1 MSKQNDYFLN
11 QLYNPE
17 FSPGDFQ
24 TIGLNSGNTSI
35 ENKDEYKKLELVQN
49 NPLLQT
55 DGKFDENKF
64 NKLYEQALLG
74 FNLMS
79 NSASNERL
87 ATSYSAFRDDIFA
100 KSAKRTN
107 QSETFITKMPNP
119 NRQQIGFVSNNI
131 MENPKQSVREIAQNQ
146 LVWDGET
153 NQWIN
158 APNDGLL
165 NRLSNFINPKVL
177 AQYDEDE
184 DINGK
189 KASEIGF
196 DKEHIAHKKGEKK
209 INPLT
214 GTYYY
219 ETLNGRD
226 IYGRDV
232 LSGWDTLTKD
242 GSWINQYDFFD
253 SDDLEKSPT
262 GSLMK
267 SVVKVAPAL
276 IPTIAPWYIGAR
288 VLISSADLFAKVGKM
303 IPGIGNNSPKL
314 SYLEGL
320 NAAMTQST
328 SDWSKGS
335 QEMGMQAHAWS
346 LENLLNLSADVFTQL
361 AEQRWMFTHL
371 PSLLKGNKLGFS
383 KEAQEKFKK
392 DYADKLIQ
400 KYKGLNESETLN
412 PFERAI
418 DLKTGS
424 MLEAQMALE
433 SKLDSAN
440 KLGEHVSKLYMT
452 GITVADS
459 YEEAKNSGLSDTE
472 AALFTLVYAAG
483 EYGILNTNLGEHIL
497 PELRAE
503 KHKYRNIE
511 RVLREGQRNTS
522 EEVKKNPRKWY
533 QKIAE
538 FAKEAVYGDFNDA
551 KIARAYATNST
562 AKALATSVMS
572 NALGEGLEEVSE
584 ELWFDI
590 AKGLQNAAVNL
601 GITQTGT
608 KLETF
613 DGWNLEQTL
622 NRYAL
627 NFVGGLAGGAIAVGL
642 PGFQE
647 GIKNMLGTNM
657 DQKQA
662 YQELI
667 ALIRNGKKD
676 DFLRTIDK
684 LETADSNLS
693 ATSYEIIDGEKV
705 AKQGTPNDNQD
716 KANKTVLKGMVNL
729 IDNLLTINGVK
740 MDDKSILSKLT
751 DAPALAR
758 FQTLV
763 GGEEVGSA
771 TLANYLQ
778 RFNSLSTKIADIALK
793 IDAIKHPKSDQKGE
807 QQAEL
812 QQNVG
817 NLSSLEAEMKSL
829 IEERDAYLNG
839 DMAKIVI
846 PKVIFE
852 MSPLLSAPFIQ
863 TNFKDYAEKLEGK
876 VLADI
881 PESRLNELKTSWENY
896 KNSNFKDDIEFAFQN
911 FMLITEKFSEGLK
924 AFNLSYLKNPSDY
937 QQNLSNLFSQ
947 TQNIIMSP
955 DNESEDV
962 QKSTQSFEQTEGIA
976 KMTTLQKN
984 MQALHSLMENAGLD
998 VSDISIMMNVGE
1010 AVSLEEL
1017 LPGDIMNIKRIAD
1030 SIGEDFDENSFT
1042 ENDIRKVKEK
1052 LLKKKIYET
1061 LVENSDKVK
1070 EVLNKI
1076 KYFNQSTRQ
1085 YLKDSFLKL
1094 VSEYDKDGDY
1104 FNDPDLYDET
1114 DPDYQQELTKRAELY
1129 KEYTAIIDSKPTTP
1143 IEQLADQFQLALGD
1157 NNHVKISDL
1166 ITTLQNQMSLKAN
1179 LGVIEEFGYGVDIQE
1194 QLKNASLIID
1204 ILASNILG
1212 ARSDGGKLGAIFG
1225 FNSTVNQ
1232 LNPNMKLAEIEK
1244 DSANTL
1250 MQDLAKLKTQLEYF
1264 KTIFDV
1270 NSGQKLGEQKKIH
1283 NRVNYSFIKKMKAI
1297 VQALPPD
1304 DWNEKDESGI
1314 GVLDKLLA
1322 ALNKASTFES
1332 IDSSTEDTR
1341 FNLDSEKSKKLEKE
1355 SIEIQDALYD
1365 FFQTNLSKIEKG
1377 KLDLSMLKIL
1387 PSTDTFSNDYE
1398 GTLIDSNIEQFDDR
1412 SAIMLMATAAAV
1424 KASDFY
1430 AEYKNSLI
1438 DGIAPIPGQELA
1450 TRMAYSFL
1458 LNKPIFQLF
1467 GKAYNDKLLK
1477 ELEGVNSGK
1486 QWAMYGK
1493 NVSPNGKLDNS
1504 YALQFLNTFLVE
1516 GIPGAGKTQG
1526 FQRVLYNML
1535 NQYHPELLGEV
1546 WFIHTD
1552 EDKAKAW
1559 AKKLGADPN
1568 KSKFFSKKTYL
1579 ETIYPGYT
1587 PAKTNENGVIITSKD
1602 ELQEDGE
1609 TGIWHFKNV
1618 ELSKSVK
1625 APSLI
1630 LMDESTRFSQQEMLV
1645 SEAFQQEHDIS
1656 AIATGDYDQI
1666 GAVGQFEISENV
1678 KNFLNT
1684 SADNF
1689 FHSPKLGS
1697 SMRTENTIKDQ
1708 NIAITR
1714 KNKLTTVQKLA
1725 SNQLTE
1731 PLIKLSYYQDN
1742 SGLYGERII
1751 GKDSADLDE
1760 AITLM
1765 FATLKG
1771 EKDSDGNW
1779 KGEKITVIYQ
1789 DKDSDIYKKLQK
1801 IATENEN
1808 YRGKINFVESS
1819 AAQGDEGQYYIVDL
1833 KPVDVGLETTANM
1846 GNHANFVNTFYT
1858 AISRS
1863 SQGTLIIENPNIKQ
1877 IAETNRVR
1885 ELVKSPLSEEA
1896 KEKFSKNRI
1905 DVLSEII
1912 TSEPGKTPK
1921 AKRRVSTNPIRTT
1934 ETEGTG
1940 EEGTSTSEEEATE
1953 LNKKTVT
1960 IKNDNPKEYNMLL
1973 HSMPVNETGF
1983 IEDEDGNFIP
1993 SVGYEDEYDGDK
2005 IKSRGRIDG
2014 LNGLTKL
2021 VSMTN
2026 SKGEPLSDFAKNW
2039 AIKNGKIVNK
2049 QDALETLNELAQIGL
2064 YTKSMSEVKRQ
2075 VKDTLGLNLD
2085 DSEFGV
2091 DFLFMIRDNKTDE
2104 THVDAKKSG
2113 GFLRFLVSPVET
2125 IIGIFRGE
2133 HTPDNANKVNNNNKE
2148 FALNVYRVIDG
2159 KRVNILTKSLCIFTN
2174 PLTMLNTEGFEDLKK
2189 EYNKI
2194 KDNPN
2199 APEKFLNL
2207 LLTDS
2212 ELRKLPNAEKLI
2224 KHLQIYT
2231 YKSKNGD
2238 VVVYLDKTLQELA
2251 DSTTGPTITVND
2263 QKGAQYFYTPEWIYG
2278 GEYTNLEDIDQT
2290 AHHLTK
2296 DIYYSKNDV
2305 VVNGKV
2311 IVKKGHGFVLCSD
2324 FYRNMSDQDLFQLF
2338 VDNELKDN
2346 PDGKISVIY
2355 VSSPKISILD
2365 YFKNFALKY
2374 KGHNKND
2381 GDPDIDSNIGNQLS
2395 EFRIAEFITKNNSV
2409 YDQYLKGLINSN
2421 PTNKTLTLV
2430 KWDIFKSVIQQIS
2443 TDFESLSGEEK
2454 VRLLEKDIKDT
2465 PYLKLIKY
2473 DGTDTATKKI
2483 IDNLRDNIY
2492 GDGKHNLKSFIANTL
2507 LNFVLKQKNGF
2518 IDAKLHWNSD
2528 GTLEITDDINNNI
2541 NKVIESLD
2549 DKFKEG
2555 IFTQIKK
2562 SEGSEEALELGDHTF
2577 IKANADNYENQY
2589 GKFRINGKIDST
2601 MLVMDVSSVM
2611 DNILDTINN
2620 STKKAMQRDW
2630 YRLDNRKHVEDT
2642 EEPTKVEDIVSKEF
2656 LDQFTNRSELVTLIL
2671 NNIKK
2676 FENLNE
2682 GDIIE
2687 DTDIGELSPV
2697 INDLGYMIL
2706 GEYNFKINEP
2716 QYTLVKIPAGYSTNL
2731 IEDSYIVVHDSS
2743 GKYYKL
2749 ESNGTVS
2756 EINDESWFESDLFDE
2771 DDINE
2776 IKENASKDLSILT
2789 DPEDI
2794 LLAKIWQ
2801 QVKSKSEGEGSA
2813 QTIDDILNM
2822 VEEESLQEIFTDPD
2836 LQMFAEIGGE
2846 NVPIDKE
2853 TFKADIQDYIQNKK
2867 KEKLADT
2874 FLEEFKYQN
2883 INEELLDTLMTA
2895 INEAADNY
2903 TGC

>member
-35 ENKDEYKKLELVQN
+35 ENKDEYKKLDIVQN

-55 DGKFDENKF
+55 EGKFDENKF
-64 NKLYEQALLG
+64 NRLYDQALVG
-74 FNLMS
+74 YNLMS
-79 NSASNERL
+79 NSASNEKL

-131 MENPKQSVREIAQNQ
+131 MENPSQSVREIAQNQ

-153 NQWIN
+153 NQWVD
-158 APNDGLL
+158 APNDTWFD
-165 NRLSNFINPKVL
+165 NFINPKVL
-177 AQYDEDE
+177 AQYDEDV

-189 KASEIGF
+189 SASEFGF

-209 INPLT
+209 INSLT

-242 GSWINQYDFFD
+242 GSWVNQYDFFD

-288 VLISSADLFAKVGKM
+288 VLLNSADLFAKVGKM
-303 IPGIGNNSPKL
+303 IPGIGSESPIL

-320 NAAMTQST
+320 NAASTQST
-328 SDWSKGS
+328 SDWSRGS

-346 LENLLNLSADVFTQL
+346 MENLLNLSADVFTQL

-371 PSLLKGNKLGFS
+371 PSLLRGNKLGFS

-392 DYADKLIQ
+392 ETADKLLNQ
-400 KYKGLNESETLN
+400 YKGLSNSELVN
-412 PFERAI
+412 PIEKAI
-418 DLKTGS
+418 DLKTSS
-424 MLEAQMALE
+424 MLEAQALLE

-440 KLGEHVSKLYMT
+440 KFGEHISKLYMT

-459 YEEAKNSGLSDTE
+459 YEEAKDSGLSDTE
-472 AALFTLVYAAG
+472 AAIFTLAYAAG
-483 EYGILNTNLGEHIL
+483 EYGILSTNLGEHIL

-511 RVLREGQRNTS
+511 RVLREGQKNTS
-522 EEVKKNPRKWY
+522 EEVKKDPRKWY
-533 QKIAE
+533 QKLMG
-538 FAKEAVYGDFNDA
+538 FAKEAVVGDFNDA
-551 KIARAYATNST
+551 KVAAAYASNST
-562 AKALATSVMS
+562 AKALATSVAS

-590 AKGLQNAAVNL
+590 AKGLQNAATEL
-601 GITQTGT
+601 GLTQTGT

-642 PGFQE
+642 PGFQQ
-647 GIKNMLGTNM
+647 GIKDMLGTNM
-657 DQKQA
+657 DQKKA

-667 ALIRNGKKD
+667 ALVRNGKKD

-693 ATSYEIIDGEKV
+693 ATGYEIIDGEKV

-751 DAPALAR
+751 EAPALVR
-758 FQTLV
+758 FQSLV
-763 GGEEVGSA
+763 GGDEVGSA

-793 IDAIKHPKSDQKGE
+793 IDAIEHPKSDQKGE

-812 QQNVG
+812 QQNAG
-817 NLSSLEAEMKSL
+817 NLSSLKAEMKSL

-846 PKVIFE
+846 PKIIFE
-852 MSPLLSAPFIQ
+852 TSPLLSAPFIQ

-876 VLADI
+876 VLANI
-881 PESRLNELKTSWENY
+881 PESRLEELRKSWENY

-924 AFNLSYLKNPSDY
+924 AFNLSYLKNPNDY
-937 QQNLSNLFSQ
+937 QQNLGNLFSQ

-955 DNESEDV
+955 DNEAEDI
-962 QKSTQSFEQTEGIA
+962 QKSTQSFEQTNGIA

-984 MQALHSLMENAGLD
+984 MQALHSLMKTAGLD
-998 VSDISIMMNVGE
+998 VSDISIMMNTEGVE
-1010 AVSLEEL
+1010 SLEDL
-1017 LPGDIMNIKRIAD
+1017 LPGDKMNIKRIAD
-1030 SIGEDFDENSFT
+1030 SIGEYFDENSFT
-1042 ENDIRKVKEK
+1042 EKDINRIKEK
-1052 LLKKKIYET
+1052 VLKKKIYET

-1070 EVLNKI
+1070 EVLDKI
-1076 KYFNQSTRQ
+1076 GYFNQSTRQ
-1085 YLKDSFLKL
+1085 YLKNTFLKL
-1094 VSEYDKDGDY
+1094 VYEYDKDGDY

-1114 DPDYQQELTKRAELY
+1114 DPEYQEELKKRELLY
-1129 KEYTAIIDSKPTTP
+1129 KEYSAIIDSKPTTP

-1157 NNHVKISDL
+1157 NNHIKISDL

-1179 LGVIEEFGYGVDIQE
+1179 LGVIEEFGYGIDIQE
-1194 QLKNASLIID
+1194 QIKNALQVLD

-1232 LNPNMKLAEIEK
+1232 LNPDMKLAEIEK

-1250 MQDLAKLKTQLEYF
+1250 MQDLAKLRTQLEYF
-1264 KTIFDV
+1264 KVIFDV
-1270 NSGQKLGEQKKIH
+1270 NSGQKLEEQKKIH

-1304 DWNEKDESGI
+1304 DWNKKDESGI

-1322 ALNKASTFES
+1322 ALNKATTFAS
-1332 IDSSTEDTR
+1332 IDSNTEDTR
-1341 FNLDSEKSKKLEKE
+1341 FNLDSEKAKKLEKE
-1355 SIEIQDALYD
+1355 SVEIQDALYN
-1365 FFQTNLSKIEKG
+1365 FFQANMAKLQEG
-1377 KLDLSMLKIL
+1377 KLDLSMLKII
-1387 PSTDTFSNDYE
+1387 PSTDTFSKDYD

-1430 AEYKNSLI
+1430 AEYKNSLVN
-1438 DGIAPIPGQELA
+1438 GIAPIPGQELA

-1458 LNKPIFQLF
+1458 LNKPVFQLF
-1467 GKAYNDKLLK
+1467 GKAYNDKLLE
-1477 ELEGVNSGK
+1477 ELEGVDSGK
-1486 QWAMYGK
+1486 QWTMYGK
-1493 NVSPNGKLDNS
+1493 NISPNGKLDNS

-1535 NQYHPELLGEV
+1535 NQYHPELLEEV

-1559 AKKLGADPN
+1559 AEKLGADPN

-1587 PAKTNENGVIITSKD
+1587 PAKTNENGVIITNKD

-1630 LMDESTRFSQQEMLV
+1630 LMDESTRFSQQEMLI

-1666 GAVGQFEISENV
+1666 GAVGQFEVSENV

-1684 SADNF
+1684 NADNF

-1708 NIAITR
+1708 NIAIAR
-1714 KNKLTTVQKLA
+1714 KNKLATIQKLA
-1725 SNQLTE
+1725 SNQLNE
-1731 PLIKLSYYQDN
+1731 PLIKLSYYQDS

-1751 GKDSADLDE
+1751 GKDSTDLDE

-1771 EKDSDGNW
+1771 EKDADGNW

-1789 DKDSDIYKKLQK
+1789 DKNSDIYKKLQK
-1801 IATENEN
+1801 ISAENEN
-1808 YRGKINFVESS
+1808 YKGKINFVESS

-1833 KPVDVGLETTANM
+1833 KPVDVGLENQANM

-1877 IAETNRVR
+1877 IAETNRVK

-1896 KEKFSKNRI
+1896 KAKFSKNRI

-1921 AKRRVSTNPIRTT
+1921 VVRKTTNNSEEPNN
-1934 ETEGTG
+1934 EVETG

-1953 LNKKTVT
+1953 LNKKVVT
-1960 IKNDNPKEYNMLL
+1960 IKNDDPDEYNMLL

-1983 IEDEDGNFIP
+1983 TENNNGKLVP
-1993 SVGYEDEYDGDK
+1993 SVGYDE
-2005 IKSRGRIDG
+2005 RIDG

-2021 VSMTN
+2021 SQMKN
-2026 SKGEPLSDFAKNW
+2026 SEGKPLSRFANRW
-2039 AIKNGKIVNK
+2039 
-2049 QDALETLNELAQIGL
+2049 TLNSDGTLSDQEASLNTLNDLAQIGL
-2064 YTKSMSEVKRQ
+2064 YTRDIKVVKTL
-2075 VKDTLGLNLD
+2075 VKETLGLNLD

-2091 DFLFMIRDNKTDE
+2091 DFLFMIRDNNADE
-2104 THVDAKKSG
+2104 THVNAKKSR
-2113 GFLRFLVSPVET
+2113 GFLRFIMSPMET
-2125 IIGIFRGE
+2125 IMGVFRGE
-2133 HTPDNANKVNNNNKE
+2133 HTPDNVNKINNNNKE
-2148 FALNVYRVIDG
+2148 FALNIYRVING
-2159 KRVNILTKSLCIFTN
+2159 KRVNILTKPLCIFTN

-2194 KDNPN
+2194 RYKSD
-2199 APEKFLNL
+2199 APREFLNM
-2207 LLTDS
+2207 LLTDPN
-2212 ELRKLPNAEKLI
+2212 LRKLPNAEKLI

-2231 YKSKNGD
+2231 YRSTNGD

-2251 DSTTGPTITVND
+2251 TSTTGPTITVSN
-2263 QKGAQYFYTPEWIYG
+2263 QKGAQYFHTPEWTYG
-2278 GEYTNLEDIDQT
+2278 GEYTDLQDIDQSV
-2290 AHHLTK
+2290 HHLTQN
-2296 DIYYSKNDV
+2296 IYYSKQDV
-2305 VVNGKV
+2305 IVNGKT
-2311 IVKKGHGFVLCSD
+2311 IIKKGHGFVLCSD
-2324 FYRNMSDQDLFQLF
+2324 YYNNGESDEELFQLF
-2338 VDNELKDN
+2338 VDHELNDN
-2346 PDGKISVIY
+2346 PDGKISAIY

-2374 KGHNKND
+2374 KGYNKND

-2430 KWDIFKSVIQQIS
+2430 KWDIFKSIIQQIS
-2443 TDFESLSGEEK
+2443 SDFESLNGEEK

-2528 GTLEITDDINNNI
+2528 GSLEVTDDINNNI

-2562 SEGSEEALELGDHTF
+2562 PKGSTEEALELNDYTF
-2577 IKANADNYENQY
+2577 IKADSNNYENQY

-2601 MLVMDVSSVM
+2601 MLVMNVSSVI
-2611 DNILDTINN
+2611 DTILDTISNP
-2620 STKKAMQRDW
+2620 TKKAMQQDW

-2642 EEPTKVEDIVSKEF
+2642 EESTKVEDIVSKEL
-2656 LDQFTNRSELVTLIL
+2656 LDQFINRSELATLIL

-2676 FENLNE
+2676 FENLNN
-2682 GDIIE
+2682 GNILK
-2687 DTDIGELSPV
+2687 DTDLAVLIIPLNE
-2697 INDLGYMIL
+2697 LGYSIV
-2706 GEYNFKINEP
+2706 GD
-2716 QYTLVKIPAGYSTNL
+2716 YTMQPNTLILVKIPNGYTQST
-2731 IEDSYIVVHDSS
+2731 EDNYIFNDYNVVQDST
-2743 GKYYKL
+2743 GKYYNLNKDG
-2749 ESNGTVS
+2749 SIS
-2756 EINDESWFESDLFDE
+2756 EITEDFFNDFDK
-2771 DDINE
+2771 DYIMNF
-2776 IKENASKDLSILT
+2776 IKNAPEDLSTIT
-2789 DPEDI
+2789 DPED
-2794 LLAKIWQ
+2794 LLLTKIWR
-2801 QVKSKSEGEGSA
+2801 QVQSKSKGEGSA
-2813 QTIDDILNM
+2813 QTVDDILNM
-2822 VEEESLQEIFTDPD
+2822 VDDESLQELFTDPD
-2836 LQMFAEIGGE
+2836 LQMTTEFG
-2846 NVPIDKE
+2846 PISKE
-2853 TFKADIQDYIQNKK
+2853 DFKADIQDYIQNKK

-2874 FLEEFKYQN
+2874 FLEEVKYQN
-2883 INEELLDTLMTA
+2883 VNEELLDTLITA
-2895 INEAADNY
+2895 INQAANNY

>member
-35 ENKDEYKKLELVQN
+35 ENKDEYKKLDIVQN

-55 DGKFDENKF
+55 EGKFDENKF
-64 NKLYEQALLG
+64 DRLYNQALLG
-74 FNLMS
+74 YNLMS
-79 NSASNERL
+79 NSASNEKL
-87 ATSYSAFRDDIFA
+87 ATSYSAFRDDVFA

-107 QSETFITKMPNP
+107 QSETFITKMSNP

-131 MENPKQSVREIAQNQ
+131 MENPSQSIREIAQNQ

-153 NQWIN
+153 NSWID
-158 APNDGLL
+158 APNDTWFD
-165 NRLSNFINPKVL
+165 NFINPKVL
-177 AQYDEDE
+177 AQYDEDV

-189 KASEIGF
+189 SASEFGF

-253 SDDLEKSPT
+253 SDDLQKSVK

-288 VLISSADLFAKVGKM
+288 VILSSADLFAKVGKM
-303 IPGIGNNSPKL
+303 IPGIGSESPIL

-320 NAAMTQST
+320 NAAATQST
-328 SDWSKGS
+328 SDWSRGS

-392 DYADKLIQ
+392 DTADKLLNQ
-400 KYKGLNESETLN
+400 YKGLSDTELVN
-412 PFERAI
+412 PIERAI
-418 DLKTGS
+418 DLKTSS
-424 MLEAQMALE
+424 MLEAQGILE

-440 KLGEHVSKLYMT
+440 KFGERISKLYMT

-459 YEEAKNSGLSDTE
+459 YEEAKDSGLSDAE
-472 AALFTLVYAAG
+472 AAIFTLAYAAG

-511 RVLREGQRNTS
+511 RVLREGQKNTS
-522 EEVKKNPRKWY
+522 EEVKKDPRKWY
-533 QKIAE
+533 QRLMG
-538 FAKEAVYGDFNDA
+538 FAKEAVVGDFNDA
-551 KIARAYATNST
+551 KIAAAYASNST
-562 AKALATSVMS
+562 TKALATSVAS

-590 AKGLQNAAVNL
+590 AKGLQNAAAEL
-601 GITQTGT
+601 GLTQTGT

-642 PGFQE
+642 PGFQQ
-647 GIKNMLGTNM
+647 GVKNMLGTNM

-667 ALIRNGKKD
+667 ALVRNGKKD
-676 DFLRTIDK
+676 DFLKTINK

-693 ATSYEIIDGEKV
+693 ATEYETIDGEKV
-705 AKQGTPNDNQD
+705 PKPGTPDNNQD
-716 KANKTVLKGMVNL
+716 KANKTVLKGMVDL

-740 MDDKSILSKLT
+740 MDDKSVLSKLT
-751 DAPALAR
+751 QAPALVR
-758 FQTLV
+758 FQSLV
-763 GGEEVGSA
+763 GGDEVGSA

-793 IDAIKHPKSDQKGE
+793 IDAIEHPKSDQKGE

-812 QQNVG
+812 QQNTG
-817 NLSSLEAEMKSL
+817 NLSSLKAEMKSL

-846 PKVIFE
+846 PKIIFE
-852 MSPLLSAPFIQ
+852 TSPLLSAPFIQ

-876 VLADI
+876 VLANI
-881 PESRLNELKTSWENY
+881 PESRLEELKKSWENY

-924 AFNLSYLKNPSDY
+924 AFNLSYLKNPNDY
-937 QQNLSNLFSQ
+937 QQNLGNLFSQ
-947 TQNIIMSP
+947 TQNIITSP
-955 DNESEDV
+955 DNEAEDI
-962 QKSTQSFEQTEGIA
+962 QKSTQSFEQTAGIA

-984 MQALHSLMENAGLD
+984 MQALHSLMKIAGLD
-998 VSDISIMMNVGE
+998 VSDISIMMNTEGVE
-1010 AVSLEEL
+1010 SLEEL
-1017 LPGDIMNIKRIAD
+1017 LPGDKMNIKIIAD
-1030 SIGEDFDENSFT
+1030 SIGEYFDENSFT
-1042 ENDIRKVKEK
+1042 EKDINRIKEK

-1076 KYFNQSTRQ
+1076 GYFNQSTRQ
-1085 YLKDSFLKL
+1085 YLKDTFLKL
-1094 VSEYDKDGDY
+1094 VYEYDKDGDY

-1114 DPDYQQELTKRAELY
+1114 DPEYQEKLKKRESLY
-1129 KEYTAIIDSKPTTP
+1129 KEYSAIIDSKPTTP

-1157 NNHVKISDL
+1157 NNHIKISDL

-1179 LGVIEEFGYGVDIQE
+1179 LGVIEEFGYGTDIQE
-1194 QLKNASLIID
+1194 QIKNALQVLD

-1232 LNPNMKLAEIEK
+1232 LNPDMKLAEIEK

-1250 MQDLAKLKTQLEYF
+1250 MQDLAKLRTQLEYF

-1270 NSGQKLGEQKKIH
+1270 NSGQKLEEQKKIH
-1283 NRVNYSFIKKMKAI
+1283 NRVNYSFVKKMKAI

-1304 DWNEKDESGI
+1304 DWNEKDESGL

-1322 ALNKASTFES
+1322 VLNKATIFES

-1341 FNLDSEKSKKLEKE
+1341 FNLDSEKTKKLEKE

-1365 FFQTNLSKIEKG
+1365 FFQANLSKIEEG
-1377 KLDLSMLKIL
+1377 KLDLSMLKII
-1387 PSTDTFSNDYE
+1387 PSTAAFSKDYD

-1430 AEYKNSLI
+1430 AEYKNSLVN
-1438 DGIAPIPGQELA
+1438 GIAPIPGQELA

-1467 GKAYNDKLLK
+1467 GKAYNDKLLE
-1477 ELEGVNSGK
+1477 ELEGVDSSK
-1486 QWAMYGK
+1486 QWTMYGK
-1493 NVSPNGKLDNS
+1493 NISPNGKLDNS

-1535 NQYHPELLGEV
+1535 QQYHPELLEEV

-1559 AKKLGADPN
+1559 AEKLGADPN

-1579 ETIYPGYT
+1579 ETIDPGYT

-1645 SEAFQQEHDIS
+1645 SEAFQQEHDVS

-1684 SADNF
+1684 NADNF

-1708 NIAITR
+1708 NIAVAR
-1714 KNKLTTVQKLA
+1714 KNKLTTIQKLA
-1725 SNQLTE
+1725 SNQLTD

-1751 GKDSADLDE
+1751 GKDSTDLDE

-1771 EKDSDGNW
+1771 EKDADGNW

-1789 DKDSDIYKKLQK
+1789 DKNSDIYKKLQK
-1801 IATENEN
+1801 ISAENEN
-1808 YRGKINFVESS
+1808 YKGKINFVESS

-1833 KPVDVGLETTANM
+1833 KPVDVGLENQANM

-1877 IAETNRVR
+1877 IAETNRVK

-1896 KEKFSKNRI
+1896 KARFSKNRI
-1905 DVLSEII
+1905 DVLSEIV

-1921 AKRRVSTNPIRTT
+1921 VVRKTTNNSEEPNTKG
-1934 ETEGTG
+1934 ETG

-1953 LNKKTVT
+1953 LNKKVVN
-1960 IKNDNPKEYNMLL
+1960 IKNDDPDEYNMLL

-1983 IEDEDGNFIP
+1983 IENDDDKLVPSIGYDE
-1993 SVGYEDEYDGDK
+1993 
-2005 IKSRGRIDG
+2005 RIDG

-2021 VSMTN
+2021 SQMKN
-2026 SKGEPLSDFAKNW
+2026 SEGKSLSRFASRWTLNSDGTLSDQEA
-2039 AIKNGKIVNK
+2039 
-2049 QDALETLNELAQIGL
+2049 ALNTLNDLAQIGL
-2064 YTKSMSEVKRQ
+2064 YTRDIKEVKKL
-2075 VKDTLGLNLD
+2075 VKETLGLNLD

-2091 DFLFMIRDNKTDE
+2091 DFLFMIRDNNSDK
-2104 THVDAKKSG
+2104 THVNAKKSR
-2113 GFLRFLVSPVET
+2113 GFLRFIMSPVES
-2125 IIGIFRGE
+2125 IMGVFRGE
-2133 HTPDNANKVNNNNKE
+2133 HTPENVNKINNNNKE
-2148 FALNVYRVIDG
+2148 FALNIYRVVDG
-2159 KRVNILTKSLCIFTN
+2159 KRVNILTKPLCIFTN

-2194 KDNPN
+2194 KNKPD
-2199 APEKFLNL
+2199 APREFLNM
-2207 LLTDS
+2207 LLTDPN
-2212 ELRKLPNAEKLI
+2212 LRKLPNAEKLI

-2231 YKSKNGD
+2231 YRSTNGD

-2251 DSTTGPTITVND
+2251 TSTTGPTITVSN
-2263 QKGAQYFYTPEWIYG
+2263 QKGAQYFHTPEWTYG
-2278 GEYTNLEDIDQT
+2278 GEYTDLQDIDQSV
-2290 AHHLTK
+2290 HHLTQN
-2296 DIYYSKNDV
+2296 IYYSKQDV
-2305 VVNGKV
+2305 IVNGKTL
-2311 IVKKGHGFVLCSD
+2311 IKKGHGFVLCSD
-2324 FYRNMSDQDLFQLF
+2324 YYNNGESDEELFQLF
-2338 VDNELKDN
+2338 VDHELNDN

-2395 EFRIAEFITKNNSV
+2395 EFRIAEFITKNDSI
-2409 YDQYLKGLINSN
+2409 YDQYLKRLINSN

-2430 KWDIFKSVIQQIS
+2430 KWDIFKSVIKQIS
-2443 TDFESLSGEEK
+2443 SDFESLSGEEK

-2483 IDNLRDNIY
+2483 IDNLRDNVY

-2528 GTLEITDDINNNI
+2528 GSLEVTDDINNNI

-2562 SEGSEEALELGDHTF
+2562 PKDSTEEAIELNDYTF
-2577 IKANADNYENQY
+2577 IKADSNNYENQY
-2589 GKFRINGKIDST
+2589 GKFRTNGKIDST
-2601 MLVMDVSSVM
+2601 MLVMNVSSVM
-2611 DNILDTINN
+2611 DTILDTINN
-2620 STKKAMQRDW
+2620 PNKKAMQQDW

-2642 EEPTKVEDIVSKEF
+2642 EKPTKVEDIVSKEL
-2656 LDQFTNRSELVTLIL
+2656 LDQFINRSELATLIL

-2676 FENLNE
+2676 FENLNN
-2682 GDIIE
+2682 GNILKNTDLADLIIPLNE
-2687 DTDIGELSPV
+2687 
-2697 INDLGYMIL
+2697 LGYSIVGDYTL
-2706 GEYNFKINEP
+2706 QPNTL
-2716 QYTLVKIPAGYSTNL
+2716 TLVKIPNGYTQSTENDN
-2731 IEDSYIVVHDSS
+2731 ISVDYDVVQDSS
-2743 GKYYKL
+2743 GKYYNL
-2749 ESNGTVS
+2749 NQDGSIS
-2756 EINDESWFESDLFDE
+2756 EITE
-2771 DDINE
+2771 DFFNNYNEDIINE
-2776 IKENASKDLSILT
+2776 IKENASKDLSTLT

-2794 LLAKIWQ
+2794 LLAKIWN
-2801 QVKSKSEGEGSA
+2801 QVMSKSEGEGSA
-2813 QTIDDILNM
+2813 QTIDSILNM
-2822 VEEESLQEIFTDPD
+2822 VDDESLQELFTDKD
-2836 LQMFAEIGGE
+2836 LQMTTEFGP
-2846 NVPIDKE
+2846 VTKE
-2853 TFKADIQDYIQNKK
+2853 SFKTDIQDYIQNKK
-2867 KEKLADT
+2867 TEKLADT

-2883 INEELLDTLMTA
+2883 VNEELLDTLMTA
-2895 INEAADNY
+2895 INQAADNY

>member
-35 ENKDEYKKLELVQN
+35 ENKDEYKKLDFVQN

-64 NKLYEQALLG
+64 NRLYDQALTG
-74 FNLMS
+74 YNLMS

-87 ATSYSAFRDDIFA
+87 ATTYSAFRDDIFA

-119 NRQQIGFVSNNI
+119 NRQQMGFVSNNI
-131 MENPKQSVREIAQNQ
+131 MENPSQSIREIAQNQ

-153 NQWIN
+153 KQWVD
-158 APNDGLL
+158 APNETSLD
-165 NRLSNFINPKVL
+165 NFINPKVL
-177 AQYDEDE
+177 AQYDEDV

-189 KASEIGF
+189 SAFEIGF
-196 DKEHIAHKKGEKK
+196 DKDHIAHKKGEKK
-209 INPLT
+209 IHPLT

-242 GSWINQYDFFD
+242 GSWLNTYDFFD
-253 SDDLEKSPT
+253 SDDLEKSAK

-267 SVVKVAPAL
+267 SVVKIAPAL

-288 VLISSADLFAKVGKM
+288 ILLSSADLFAKVGKM
-303 IPGIGNNSPKL
+303 LPGVGSESPLL
-314 SYLEGL
+314 SYLEGI
-320 NAAMTQST
+320 NAAFTQST
-328 SDWSKGS
+328 SDWSRGS
-335 QEMGMQAHAWS
+335 QELGMDAHAWS
-346 LENLLNLSADVFTQL
+346 LENLLNLSSDVFTQL

-392 DYADKLIQ
+392 DTAEKILQ
-400 KYKGLNESETLN
+400 KYKGLNDDELLN
-412 PFERAI
+412 PLEKAI
-418 DLKTGS
+418 DLKTSS
-424 MLEAQMALE
+424 MIEAQALLE

-440 KLGEHVSKLYMT
+440 KFGEHISKLYMT

-459 YEEAKNSGLSDTE
+459 YEEAKDSGLSDTE
-472 AALFTLVYAAG
+472 AAIFTLAYAAG

-511 RVLREGQRNTS
+511 RVLREGQKNTS
-522 EEVKKNPRKWY
+522 EEIKKDPRKWY
-533 QKIAE
+533 QKILG
-538 FAKEAVYGDFNDA
+538 FAKEAVVGDYNDA
-551 KIARAYATNST
+551 KIAAAYASNST
-562 AKALATSVMS
+562 AKALATSVAS

-590 AKGLQNAAVNL
+590 AKGLQNAATEL
-601 GITQTGT
+601 GLTQTGV
-608 KLETF
+608 KLKTF

-662 YQELI
+662 YQQLI

-693 ATSYEIIDGEKV
+693 ATGYEIIDGEKV
-705 AKQGTPNDNQD
+705 AKPGTANDNQD
-716 KANKTVLKGMVNL
+716 KANKTVLRGMVNL

-751 DAPALAR
+751 EAPALVR
-758 FQTLV
+758 FQSLV
-763 GGEEVGSA
+763 GGDEVGSA

-793 IDAIKHPKSDQKGE
+793 IDAIKHPKTDQKGE

-812 QQNVG
+812 QQNQG
-817 NLSSLEAEMKSL
+817 NLSSLETEMKSL

-852 MSPLLSAPFIQ
+852 TSPVLSAPFIQ

-876 VLADI
+876 ILSDI
-881 PESRLNELKTSWENY
+881 PESRIQELQKSWENY

-924 AFNLSYLKNPSDY
+924 NFNLQFLKNPQDY
-937 QQNLSNLFSQ
+937 QQNLGNLFRD
-947 TQNIIMSP
+947 TRNVIMSP
-955 DNESEDV
+955 DNESEDI
-962 QKSTQSFEQTEGIA
+962 QQSTQSFEQTEGIA

-984 MQALHSLMENAGLD
+984 MQALHSLMQTVGLD
-998 VSDISIMMNVGE
+998 ISDISTMMNVGE

-1017 LPGDIMNIKRIAD
+1017 LPGDIMNIKRIAE
-1030 SIGEDFDENSFT
+1030 SIGEEFDENSFS
-1042 ENDIRKVKEK
+1042 EKDVRRVKER
-1052 LLKKKIYET
+1052 LLKRKIYET

-1070 EVLNKI
+1070 EVLNNI

-1085 YLKDSFLKL
+1085 FLKDNFLRL
-1094 VSEYDKDGDY
+1094 VSKYDKDGDS
-1104 FNDPDLYDET
+1104 FDDFELYDET
-1114 DPDYQQELTKRAELY
+1114 DPDYQNELTKRTQLY
-1129 KEYTAIIDSKPTTP
+1129 KEYSSIIDSKPVTP
-1143 IEQLADQFQLALGD
+1143 IEQLADQFQLAVGD
-1157 NNHVKISDL
+1157 NHIKISDL
-1166 ITTLQNQMSLKAN
+1166 VTVLQNQMTQKAN
-1179 LGVIEEFGYGVDIQE
+1179 LGVIEEFGYNTDVQE
-1194 QLKNASLIID
+1194 QLRNALQVID
-1204 ILASNILG
+1204 ILAANILG

-1232 LNPNMKLAEIEK
+1232 LNPDMKLAEIEK

-1250 MQDLAKLKTQLEYF
+1250 MQDLAKLKTKLEYF

-1270 NSGQKLGEQKKIH
+1270 NSGQKLEEQKKIH
-1283 NRVNYSFIKKMKAI
+1283 NRVNYAFIKKMKAI
-1297 VQALPPD
+1297 VQALPD
-1304 DWNEKDESGI
+1304 DWNENDESGV
-1314 GVLDKLLA
+1314 GALDKLKSVI
-1322 ALNKASTFES
+1322 NKADTFES
-1332 IDSSTEDTR
+1332 IDSNKEDTR
-1341 FNLDSEKSKKLEKE
+1341 FNLNQEQAKKLEKE
-1355 SIEIQDALYD
+1355 SINIQDALYD
-1365 FFQTNLSKIEKG
+1365 FFNVNMSKIEEG

-1387 PSTDTFSNDYE
+1387 PSTDSFSKDYN
-1398 GTLIDSNIEQFDDR
+1398 GTLIDSDLEQFDDR

-1430 AEYKNSLI
+1430 AEYKNSFI

-1450 TRMAYSFL
+1450 IRMSYSFL
-1458 LNKPIFQLF
+1458 LNKPVFKLF
-1467 GKAYNDKLLK
+1467 GKLYNDELLK
-1477 ELEGVNSGK
+1477 ELNGVNSEK
-1486 QWAMYGK
+1486 QWTMYGK
-1493 NVSPNGKLDNS
+1493 NISPDGKLDNS

-1526 FQRVLYNML
+1526 FQAVLYNML
-1535 NQYHPELLGEV
+1535 KNYHPELLEEV

-1552 EDKAKAW
+1552 ENKAKAW
-1559 AKKLGADPN
+1559 SEKLGADPS
-1568 KSKFFSKKTYL
+1568 KAKFFSKKTYL
-1579 ETIYPGYT
+1579 ETIYPNYT
-1587 PAKTNENGVIITSKD
+1587 PAKTNENGVIITDKS
-1602 ELQEDGE
+1602 ELEEDGE

-1630 LMDESTRFSQQEMLV
+1630 LLDESTRFSQQEMLV
-1645 SEAFQQEHDIS
+1645 SEAFQEDNDVS

-1666 GAVGQFEISENV
+1666 GAVGQFEIEEGR

-1684 SADNF
+1684 SVDNF

-1708 NIAITR
+1708 NIAIAR
-1714 KNKLTTVQKLA
+1714 KYKLATIQKLSA
-1725 SNQLTE
+1725 GQLTE

-1751 GKDSADLDE
+1751 GKDSRDLDE

-1765 FATLKG
+1765 FSTLKG
-1771 EKDSDGNW
+1771 EKDENGVW

-1789 DKDSDIYKKLQK
+1789 DKNSDIYKKLQK
-1801 IATENEN
+1801 ISAENEN
-1808 YRGKINFVESS
+1808 YKGKINFVESS

-1833 KPVDVGLETTANM
+1833 KPVEVGPKTEL
-1846 GNHANFVNTFYT
+1846 GNNSNFVNTFYT

-1863 SQGTLIIENPNIKQ
+1863 SQGTLIIENDNIKQ
-1877 IAETNRVR
+1877 IAETSRVK
-1885 ELVKSPLSEEA
+1885 ELVKSPLSEDA
-1896 KEKFSKNRI
+1896 KAKFSKNRI

-1921 AKRRVSTNPIRTT
+1921 VQRKTNNNQQEEQSNQE
-1934 ETEGTG
+1934 ETN

-1953 LNKKTVT
+1953 LNRKVVT
-1960 IKNDNPKEYNMLL
+1960 IKNDDPKEYNMLL
-1973 HSMPVNETGF
+1973 HSMPANETGF
-1983 IEDEDGNFIP
+1983 VQDESGNFVP
-1993 SVGYEDEYDGDK
+1993 NVGYE
-2005 IKSRGRIDG
+2005 GRIDG
-2014 LNGLTKL
+2014 LNGLTKFSSL
-2021 VSMTN
+2021 KN
-2026 SKGEPLSDFAKNW
+2026 SEGKPISRFSDNW
-2039 AIKNGKIVNK
+2039 DIKDGKIKNQ

-2064 YTKSMSEVKRQ
+2064 YAKNMTEAKKQ
-2075 VKDTLGLNLD
+2075 VKETLGLNLD

-2091 DFLFMIRDNKTDE
+2091 DFLFMIRDNVNDE
-2104 THVDAKKSG
+2104 THVNAKKSK
-2113 GFLRFLVSPVET
+2113 GFLRFLTSPIET
-2125 IIGIFRGE
+2125 IIGVFRGK
-2133 HTPDNANKVNNNNKE
+2133 HTPDNVDKVGNNNKE
-2148 FALNVYRVIDG
+2148 FALNVYRVVDG
-2159 KRVNILTKSLCIFTN
+2159 KRVNILTKPLCIFTN

-2194 KDNPN
+2194 KNTQD
-2199 APEKFLNL
+2199 APRKFLNML
-2207 LLTDS
+2207 LSDS

-2231 YKSKNGD
+2231 YRSTNGD

-2251 DSTTGPTITVND
+2251 TSSTGPTITVSN
-2263 QKGAQYFYTPEWIYG
+2263 QKGAQYFHTPEWTYS
-2278 GEYTNLEDIDQT
+2278 GEYTNIEDIDQT
-2290 AHHLTK
+2290 VHHLTK

-2305 VVNGKV
+2305 VVNGKT
-2311 IVKKGHGFVLCSD
+2311 IVKKGNGFVLCSD
-2324 FYRNMSDQDLFQLF
+2324 FYRDKTDNELFQLF
-2338 VDNELKDN
+2338 VDNELSKN

-2395 EFRIAEFITKNNSV
+2395 EFRIAEFITKNNSAF
-2409 YDQYLKGLINSN
+2409 DQYLNGLISSN
-2421 PTNKTLTLV
+2421 PANKTTTLA
-2430 KWDIFKSVIQQIS
+2430 KWNVFKDVIQQIS
-2443 TDFESLSGEEK
+2443 SDFESLSGEEK
-2454 VRLLEKDIKDT
+2454 VNLLEKDIKDT
-2465 PYLKLIKY
+2465 PYLKLLKY

-2492 GDGKHNLKSFIANTL
+2492 GDGKHTLKSFIANTL

-2518 IDAKLHWNSD
+2518 IDAKLSWDSHGN
-2528 GTLEITDDINNNI
+2528 LELTDDINNNI
-2541 NKVIESLD
+2541 DKVIESLD

-2562 SEGSEEALELGDHTF
+2562 PKDSEEAIELGDYVF
-2577 IKANADNYENQY
+2577 IKADADNYENQY

-2601 MLVMDVSSVM
+2601 MLVMNVSSLM
-2611 DNILDTINN
+2611 DTILDTINDP
-2620 STKKAMQRDW
+2620 TKKAMQQDW
-2630 YRLDNRKHVEDT
+2630 YRKDNRKHT
-2642 EEPTKVEDIVSKEF
+2642 EENPQPTQVEDIVSKEL
-2656 LDQFTNRSELVTLIL
+2656 LDQFTNRSELETLIL

-2676 FENLNE
+2676 FENLNNGNILE
-2682 GDIIE
+2682 G
-2687 DTDIGELSPV
+2687 T
-2697 INDLGYMIL
+2697 NLGYLTIPLIEL
-2706 GEYNFKINEP
+2706 GYAIVGHYTLQPNTL
-2716 QYTLVKIPAGYSTNL
+2716 TLVKIPNGYTQST
-2731 IEDSYIVVHDSS
+2731 EDDNNSSDYNVIQDST
-2743 GKYYKL
+2743 GKYYNL
-2749 ESNGTVS
+2749 NSDGSVS
-2756 EINDESWFESDLFDE
+2756 EITEDFFNGFDE
-2771 DDINE
+2771 DIMNY
-2776 IKENASKDLSILT
+2776 IKHAPEDLSTIT
-2789 DPEDI
+2789 DPEYM
-2794 LLAKIWQ
+2794 LLTKIWR
-2801 QVKSKSEGEGSA
+2801 QVQSKSEGEGSA

-2822 VEEESLQEIFTDPD
+2822 VDDEQIQDIFTDSD
-2836 LQMFAEIGGE
+2836 MQMYIDMSGDRFEI
-2846 NVPIDKE
+2846 NKE
-2853 TFKADIQDYIQNKK
+2853 SFKADIQFYIQNKYK
-2867 KEKLADT
+2867 FVDGNKIRNKEIADS
-2874 FLEEFKYQN
+2874 FLEEVQYQN
-2883 INEELLDTLMTA
+2883 VNEELLDNLITA
-2895 INEAADNY
+2895 VNEAADKY

>member
-35 ENKDEYKKLELVQN
+35 ENKDEYKKLDIVQN

-64 NKLYEQALLG
+64 NRLYDQALVG
-74 FNLMS
+74 YNLMS
-79 NSASNERL
+79 NSASNEKL

-131 MENPKQSVREIAQNQ
+131 MENPSQSIREIAQNQ

-153 NQWIN
+153 NSWVD
-158 APNDGLL
+158 APNDTWF
-165 NRLSNFINPKVL
+165 NNFINPKVL
-177 AQYDEDE
+177 AQYDEDI

-189 KASEIGF
+189 SASEFGF

-242 GSWINQYDFFD
+242 GSWVNQYDFFD

-276 IPTIAPWYIGAR
+276 IPSIAPWYVGAR
-288 VLISSADLFAKVGKM
+288 VLLSSADLFAKVGKM
-303 IPGIGNNSPKL
+303 IPGIGSESPML

-320 NAAMTQST
+320 NAAATQST
-328 SDWSKGS
+328 SDWSRGS

-346 LENLLNLSADVFTQL
+346 MENLLNLSADVFTQL

-371 PSLLKGNKLGFS
+371 PSLLRGNKLGFS
-383 KEAQEKFKK
+383 KEAREKFKK
-392 DYADKLIQ
+392 DTADKLLNQ
-400 KYKGLNESETLN
+400 YKGLGDNELLN
-412 PFERAI
+412 PLEKAV
-418 DLKTGS
+418 DLKTSS
-424 MLEAQMALE
+424 MLEAQALLE

-440 KLGEHVSKLYMT
+440 KFGEHISKLYMT
-452 GITVADS
+452 GVTVADS
-459 YEEAKNSGLSDTE
+459 YEEAKDSGLSDAE
-472 AALFTLVYAAG
+472 AAIFTLAYAAG
-483 EYGILNTNLGEHIL
+483 EYGILSTNLGEHIL

-511 RVLREGQRNTS
+511 RVLREGQKNTP
-522 EEVKKNPRKWY
+522 EEVKKDPKKWY
-533 QKIAE
+533 QRLMG
-538 FAKEAVYGDFNDA
+538 FAKEAVAGDFNDA
-551 KIARAYATNST
+551 KVATAYASNST
-562 AKALATSVMS
+562 AKALATSVAS

-590 AKGLQNAAVNL
+590 AKGLQNAATEL
-601 GITQTGT
+601 GLTQTGT

-667 ALIRNGKKD
+667 ALVRNGKKD

-693 ATSYEIIDGEKV
+693 ATGYEIIDGEKV
-705 AKQGTPNDNQD
+705 AKPGTPNDNQD

-751 DAPALAR
+751 EAPALVR
-758 FQTLV
+758 FQSLV
-763 GGEEVGSA
+763 GGDEVGSA

-793 IDAIKHPKSDQKGE
+793 IDAIEHPKSDQKGE

-812 QQNVG
+812 QQNAG
-817 NLSSLEAEMKSL
+817 NLSSLKAEMKSL

-846 PKVIFE
+846 PKIIFE
-852 MSPLLSAPFIQ
+852 TSPLLSAPFIQ

-876 VLADI
+876 VLANI
-881 PESRLNELKTSWENY
+881 PEPRLEELKKSWENY

-924 AFNLSYLKNPSDY
+924 AFNLSYLKNPNDY
-937 QQNLSNLFSQ
+937 QQNLGNLFSQ

-955 DNESEDV
+955 DNEAEDI
-962 QKSTQSFEQTEGIA
+962 QKSTQSFEQTAGIA

-984 MQALHSLMENAGLD
+984 MQALHSLMKNSGLD
-998 VSDISIMMNVGE
+998 ISDISIMMNVGE
-1010 AVSLEEL
+1010 AASLEEL

-1030 SIGEDFDENSFT
+1030 SVGEYFDENSFT
-1042 ENDIRKVKEK
+1042 EKDVQRVKEK

-1076 KYFNQSTRQ
+1076 GYFNQSTRQ
-1085 YLKDSFLKL
+1085 YLKDTFLKL
-1094 VSEYDKDGDY
+1094 VYEYDKDGDH

-1114 DPDYQQELTKRAELY
+1114 DPEYQEELDKRKSLY
-1129 KEYTAIIDSKPTTP
+1129 KEYSAIIDSKPTTP

-1157 NNHVKISDL
+1157 NNHIKISDL

-1179 LGVIEEFGYGVDIQE
+1179 LGVIEEFGYGTDVQE
-1194 QLKNASLIID
+1194 QIKNALQVLD

-1232 LNPNMKLAEIEK
+1232 LNPDMKLAEIEK

-1250 MQDLAKLKTQLEYF
+1250 MQDLAKLRTQLEYF

-1270 NSGQKLGEQKKIH
+1270 NSGQKLEEQKKIH

-1322 ALNKASTFES
+1322 VLNKATTFES
-1332 IDSSTEDTR
+1332 IDSNAEDTR
-1341 FNLDSEKSKKLEKE
+1341 FNLDSEKAKKLEKE

-1365 FFQTNLSKIEKG
+1365 FFQANMSKLQEG
-1377 KLDLSMLKIL
+1377 KLDLSMLKII
-1387 PSTDTFSNDYE
+1387 PSTAAFSKDYD

-1430 AEYKNSLI
+1430 AEYKNSLVN
-1438 DGIAPIPGQELA
+1438 GIAPIPGQELA

-1467 GKAYNDKLLK
+1467 GKAYNDRLLK
-1477 ELEGVNSGK
+1477 ELEGVENELGEIEVVDSGK
-1486 QWAMYGK
+1486 QWTMYGK

-1535 NQYHPELLGEV
+1535 NQYHPELLDEV

-1559 AKKLGADPN
+1559 AEKLGADPN

-1587 PAKTNENGVIITSKD
+1587 PAKTNENGVIITNKD

-1708 NIAITR
+1708 NIAIAR
-1714 KNKLTTVQKLA
+1714 KNKLATIQKLA
-1725 SNQLTE
+1725 SNQLTD

-1751 GKDSADLDE
+1751 GENSVDLDE

-1771 EKDSDGNW
+1771 EKDADGNW

-1789 DKDSDIYKKLQK
+1789 DKNSNIYKKLQK

-1808 YRGKINFVESS
+1808 YKGKINFVESS

-1833 KPVDVGLETTANM
+1833 KPVDVGLENQANM

-1877 IAETNRVR
+1877 IAETNRVK
-1885 ELVKSPLSEEA
+1885 ELVRSPLSEEA
-1896 KEKFSKNRI
+1896 KAKFSKNRI

-1921 AKRRVSTNPIRTT
+1921 VVRKTTNNP
-1934 ETEGTG
+1934 EEPNTEGETG

-1953 LNKKTVT
+1953 LNKKVVT
-1960 IKNDNPKEYNMLL
+1960 IKNDNPDEYNMLL

-1983 IEDEDGNFIP
+1983 MENNDGKLVP
-1993 SVGYEDEYDGDK
+1993 SVGYDE
-2005 IKSRGRIDG
+2005 RIDG

-2021 VSMTN
+2021 SQMKN
-2026 SKGEPLSDFAKNW
+2026 SEGKPLSRFANRW
-2039 AIKNGKIVNK
+2039 
-2049 QDALETLNELAQIGL
+2049 TLNSDGTLSDQEAALNTLNDLAQIGL
-2064 YTKSMSEVKRQ
+2064 YTRDMKVVKTL
-2075 VKDTLGLNLD
+2075 VKETLGLNLD

-2091 DFLFMIRDNKTDE
+2091 DFLFMIRDNNSDE
-2104 THVDAKKSG
+2104 THANAKKSR
-2113 GFLRFLVSPVET
+2113 GFLRFIMSPIET
-2125 IIGIFRGE
+2125 IMGVFRGE
-2133 HTPDNANKVNNNNKE
+2133 HTPENVNKVNNNNKE
-2148 FALNVYRVIDG
+2148 FALNIYRVVDG
-2159 KRVNILTKSLCIFTN
+2159 KRVNILTKPLCIFTN

-2194 KDNPN
+2194 KNKPD
-2199 APEKFLNL
+2199 APKEFLNM
-2207 LLTDS
+2207 LLTDPN
-2212 ELRKLPNAEKLI
+2212 LRKLPNAEKLI

-2231 YKSKNGD
+2231 YRSTNGD

-2251 DSTTGPTITVND
+2251 TSTTGPTITVSN
-2263 QKGAQYFYTPEWIYG
+2263 QKGAQYFHTPEWTYG
-2278 GEYTNLEDIDQT
+2278 GEYTDLQDIDQSV
-2290 AHHLTK
+2290 HHLTQN
-2296 DIYYSKNDV
+2296 IYYAKQDV
-2305 VVNGKV
+2305 IVNGKTL
-2311 IVKKGHGFVLCSD
+2311 IKKGHGFVLCSD
-2324 FYRNMSDQDLFQLF
+2324 YYNNGESDEELFQLF
-2338 VDNELKDN
+2338 VDHELNDN
-2346 PDGKISVIY
+2346 PDGKISAIY

-2381 GDPDIDSNIGNQLS
+2381 GDPSIDSNIGNQLS
-2395 EFRIAEFITKNNSV
+2395 EFRIAEFITKNDSV

-2443 TDFESLSGEEK
+2443 SNFESLSGEEK

-2483 IDNLRDNIY
+2483 IDNLRDNTY
-2492 GDGKHNLKSFIANTL
+2492 GDGEHTLKSFIANTL

-2528 GTLEITDDINNNI
+2528 GSLEVTDDINNNI

-2562 SEGSEEALELGDHTF
+2562 PKDSTEEAIELNDYTF
-2577 IKANADNYENQY
+2577 IKADSDNYENQY

-2601 MLVMDVSSVM
+2601 MLVMNVSSVM
-2611 DNILDTINN
+2611 DTILDTINN
-2620 STKKAMQRDW
+2620 PTKKGMQQDW

-2642 EEPTKVEDIVSKEF
+2642 EEPTKVEDIVSKEL
-2656 LDQFTNRSELVTLIL
+2656 LDQFTNRSELSTLIL

-2676 FENLNE
+2676 FENLNN
-2682 GDIIE
+2682 GNILK
-2687 DTDIGELSPV
+2687 DTDLAYLTAPLNE
-2697 INDLGYMIL
+2697 LGYTIFGGYTIQPNTL
-2706 GEYNFKINEP
+2706 
-2716 QYTLVKIPAGYSTNL
+2716 TLVKIPNGYTQST
-2731 IEDSYIVVHDSS
+2731 EDDNISSDYNIIQDST
-2743 GKYYKL
+2743 GKYYNL
-2749 ESNGTVS
+2749 NQDGSVS
-2756 EINDESWFESDLFDE
+2756 EITEDFFDGFDE
-2771 DDINE
+2771 DFMNF
-2776 IKENASKDLSILT
+2776 IKHAPEDLSTIT
-2789 DPEDI
+2789 DPEY
-2794 LLAKIWQ
+2794 LVMTKIWR
-2801 QVKSKSEGEGSA
+2801 QVQSKSEGEGSA

-2822 VEEESLQEIFTDPD
+2822 VDDESLQELFTDPD
-2836 LQMFAEIGGE
+2836 LQMTTEFGP
-2846 NVPIDKE
+2846 VTKE
-2853 TFKADIQDYIQNKK
+2853 GFKTDIQDYIQNKK
-2867 KEKLADT
+2867 TEKLANT
-2874 FLEEFKYQN
+2874 FLDEFKYQN
-2883 INEELLDTLMTA
+2883 VNEELLDTLMTA
-2895 INEAADNY
+2895 INQAADNY

>member
-35 ENKDEYKKLELVQN
+35 ENKDEYKKLDFVQN

-64 NKLYEQALLG
+64 NRLYDQALIG
-74 FNLMS
+74 YNLMS

-87 ATSYSAFRDDIFA
+87 ATTYSAFRDDIFA

-107 QSETFITKMPNP
+107 QSETLITKLPNP
-119 NRQQIGFVSNNI
+119 NRQQMGFVSNNI
-131 MENPKQSVREIAQNQ
+131 MENPSQSIREIAQNQ

-153 NQWIN
+153 KQWVD
-158 APNDGLL
+158 APNETSLD
-165 NRLSNFINPKVL
+165 NFINPKVL
-177 AQYDEDE
+177 AQYDEDV

-189 KASEIGF
+189 TASEIGF
-196 DKEHIAHKKGEKK
+196 DKNHVAHKKGEKK

-242 GSWINQYDFFD
+242 GSWLNTYDFFD
-253 SDDLEKSPT
+253 SDDLEKSAK

-267 SVVKVAPAL
+267 SVVKIAPAL
-276 IPTIAPWYIGAR
+276 IPTIAPWYVGAR
-288 VLISSADLFAKVGKM
+288 VLLSSADLFAKVGKM
-303 IPGIGNNSPKL
+303 LPGVGSESPLL
-314 SYLEGL
+314 SYLEGI
-320 NAAMTQST
+320 NAAATQST
-328 SDWSKGS
+328 SDWSRGS
-335 QEMGMQAHAWS
+335 QELGVEAHAWS

-392 DYADKLIQ
+392 ETAEKLLK
-400 KYKGLNESETLN
+400 KYKGLNDDELAN
-412 PFERAI
+412 PIEVL
-418 DLKTGS
+418 DLKTSS
-424 MLEAQMALE
+424 MLEAQALLE
-433 SKLDSAN
+433 SKLESAN
-440 KLGEHVSKLYMT
+440 KFGEHISKLYMT

-459 YEEAKNSGLSDTE
+459 YEEAKDSGLSDTE
-472 AALFTLVYAAG
+472 AAIFTLAYAAG
-483 EYGILNTNLGEHIL
+483 EYGILSTNLGEHIL

-511 RVLREGQRNTS
+511 RVLREGQKNTS
-522 EEVKKNPRKWY
+522 EEIKKDPRKWY
-533 QKIAE
+533 QKLMG
-538 FAKEAVYGDFNDA
+538 FAKEAVVGDYNDA
-551 KIARAYATNST
+551 KVAAAYASNST
-562 AKALATSVMS
+562 AKALVTSVAS

-590 AKGLQNAAVNL
+590 AKGLQNAATEL
-601 GITQTGT
+601 GLTQTGT

-662 YQELI
+662 YQQLI
-667 ALIRNGKKD
+667 ALVRNGKKD

-693 ATSYEIIDGEKV
+693 ATGYEIIDGEKV
-705 AKQGTPNDNQD
+705 AKPGTANDNQD

-740 MDDKSILSKLT
+740 MDDKSVLSKLT
-751 DAPALAR
+751 KAPALVR

-763 GGEEVGSA
+763 GGDEVGSA

-793 IDAIKHPKSDQKGE
+793 IDAIKHPKTDQKGE

-812 QQNVG
+812 QQNQG

-852 MSPLLSAPFIQ
+852 TSPLLSAPFIQ
-863 TNFKDYAEKLEGK
+863 TNFKDYAEKVEGK
-876 VLADI
+876 ILSDI
-881 PESRLNELKTSWENY
+881 PEPRIKELQKSWENY

-924 AFNLSYLKNPSDY
+924 NFDLQFLKNPQDY
-937 QQNLSNLFSQ
+937 QQNLGNLFSD
-947 TQNIIMSP
+947 TRSVIMSP
-955 DNESEDV
+955 ENESEDI
-962 QKSTQSFEQTEGIA
+962 QQSTQSFEQTEGIA
-976 KMTTLQKN
+976 KMTTLQKT
-984 MQALHSLMENAGLD
+984 MQALHSLMETAGLD
-998 VSDISIMMNVGE
+998 ISDISTMMNVGE

-1017 LPGDIMNIKRIAD
+1017 LPGDIMNIKRIAE
-1030 SIGEDFDENSFT
+1030 SIGEDFDENSFS
-1042 ENDIRKVKEK
+1042 EKDVRRVKEK
-1052 LLKKKIYET
+1052 LLKRKIYET

-1070 EVLNKI
+1070 EVLSNI

-1085 YLKDSFLKL
+1085 YLKDTFLKL
-1094 VSEYDKDGDY
+1094 VYKYDKDGDY

-1114 DPDYQQELTKRAELY
+1114 DPEYQEELKKRKAFY
-1129 KEYTAIIDSKPTTP
+1129 KEYSAIIDSKPTTP

-1157 NNHVKISDL
+1157 NHIKISDL
-1166 ITTLQNQMSLKAN
+1166 VTTLQNQMSLKAN
-1179 LGVIEEFGYGVDIQE
+1179 LGVIEEFGYGTDVQE
-1194 QLKNASLIID
+1194 QLKNALQVID
-1204 ILASNILG
+1204 ILAANILG

-1232 LNPNMKLAEIEK
+1232 LNPDMKLAEIEK

-1250 MQDLAKLKTQLEYF
+1250 MQDLAKLKVKLEYF

-1270 NSGQKLGEQKKIH
+1270 NSGQKLEEQKKIH
-1283 NRVNYSFIKKMKAI
+1283 NRVNYAFIKKIKAI
-1297 VQALPPD
+1297 VQVLPD
-1304 DWNEKDESGI
+1304 DWNEKDESGV
-1314 GVLDKLLA
+1314 GVLDKLKSII
-1322 ALNKASTFES
+1322 NKADTFES
-1332 IDSSTEDTR
+1332 IDSSKEDTR
-1341 FNLDSEKSKKLEKE
+1341 FNLNAEQAKKLEKE
-1355 SIEIQDALYD
+1355 SVNIQDALYD
-1365 FFQTNLSKIEKG
+1365 FFNANMSKLQEG
-1377 KLDLSMLKIL
+1377 KLDLSMLKII
-1387 PSTDTFSNDYE
+1387 PSTDAFSNDYD
-1398 GTLIDSNIEQFDDR
+1398 GTLIDSNLEQFDDR

-1430 AEYKNSLI
+1430 AEYKNSLVN
-1438 DGIAPIPGQELA
+1438 GIAPIPGQELA

-1458 LNKPIFQLF
+1458 LNKPVFQLF
-1467 GKAYNDKLLK
+1467 GKAYNDRLLE
-1477 ELEGVNSGK
+1477 ELGEVDSDK
-1486 QWAMYGK
+1486 QRSMYGK

-1526 FQRVLYNML
+1526 FQVVLYNML
-1535 NQYHPELLGEV
+1535 KTYHQELLEEV

-1552 EDKAKAW
+1552 ENKAKAW
-1559 AKKLGADPN
+1559 AEKLGADSN

-1587 PAKTNENGVIITSKD
+1587 PAKTNENGVIITNKD
-1602 ELQEDGE
+1602 ELEKDGE
-1609 TGIWHFKNV
+1609 TEIWHFKNV

-1630 LMDESTRFSQQEMLV
+1630 LIDESTRFSQQEMLV

-1666 GAVGQFEISENV
+1666 GAVGQFEVSENV

-1684 SADNF
+1684 NADNF

-1708 NIAITR
+1708 NITIVR
-1714 KNKLTTVQKLA
+1714 KNKLATIQKLA
-1725 SNQLTE
+1725 TNKFTE
-1731 PLIKLSYYQDN
+1731 EPPNKLSYYQDD

-1751 GKDSADLDE
+1751 GKDSKDLDE

-1765 FATLKG
+1765 FTTLKG
-1771 EKDSDGNW
+1771 EKDENGIW

-1789 DKDSDIYKKLQK
+1789 DKNSDIYKKLQK
-1801 IATENEN
+1801 IAAENED
-1808 YRGKINFVESS
+1808 YKGKINFVESS

-1833 KPVDVGLETTANM
+1833 KPTDIGLENQTNM

-1863 SQGTLIIENPNIKQ
+1863 SQGTLIIENENIKQ
-1877 IAETNRVR
+1877 IAETNRVE
-1885 ELVKSPLSEEA
+1885 ELVKSPLSEDA
-1896 KEKFSKNRI
+1896 KARFSKNRI

-1921 AKRRVSTNPIRTT
+1921 VNRKTTNNPQEEESNQE
-1934 ETEGTG
+1934 ETN
-1940 EEGTSTSEEEATE
+1940 EEGTSTSEEEATQ
-1953 LNKKTVT
+1953 LNRKTVT
-1960 IKNDNPKEYNMLL
+1960 IKNDDPKEYNMLL
-1973 HSMPVNETGF
+1973 HSMPANETGF
-1983 IEDEDGNFIP
+1983 VQDEDGNFVPNI
-1993 SVGYEDEYDGDK
+1993 GYE
-2005 IKSRGRIDG
+2005 GRIDG

-2021 VSMTN
+2021 SSMTN
-2026 SKGEPLSDFAKNW
+2026 SEGKPISRFSSNW
-2039 AIKNGKIVNK
+2039 DIEGGKIKNQ

-2064 YTKSMSEVKRQ
+2064 HAKNIAEVKKQ
-2075 VKDTLGLNLD
+2075 VKETLGLNLD
-2085 DSEFGV
+2085 DSEFGI
-2091 DFLFMIRDNKTDE
+2091 DFLFMIRDNINDE
-2104 THVDAKKSG
+2104 THVNAKKSR
-2113 GFLRFLVSPVET
+2113 GFLRFLTSPIET
-2125 IIGIFRGE
+2125 IIGVFRGE
-2133 HTPDNANKVNNNNKE
+2133 HTPDNVDKVGNNNKE
-2148 FALNVYRVIDG
+2148 FALNVYKVVDG
-2159 KRVNILTKSLCIFTN
+2159 KRVNILTKPLCIFTN

-2194 KDNPN
+2194 RNTED
-2199 APEKFLNL
+2199 APRRFLSML
-2207 LLTDS
+2207 LSDP

-2231 YKSKNGD
+2231 YKNINGD

-2251 DSTTGPTITVND
+2251 IATTGPTITVSN
-2263 QKGAQYFYTPEWIYG
+2263 QKGAQYFHTPEWTYG
-2278 GEYTNLEDIDQT
+2278 GEYTNIEDIDQT
-2290 AHHLTK
+2290 VHHLTK
-2296 DIYYSKNDV
+2296 NIYYSKNDV
-2305 VVNGKV
+2305 VVNGKT

-2324 FYRNMSDQDLFQLF
+2324 FYRDKTDDELFQLF
-2338 VDNELKDN
+2338 VDNELSMN

-2409 YDQYLKGLINSN
+2409 FDQYLNGLISSN
-2421 PTNKTLTLV
+2421 PANKTTTLA
-2430 KWDIFKSVIQQIS
+2430 KWNAFKGVIQQIS
-2443 TDFESLSGEEK
+2443 SDFESLSGEEK
-2454 VRLLEKDIKDT
+2454 VNLLEKDIKDT
-2465 PYLKLIKY
+2465 PYLKLLKY
-2473 DGTDTATKKI
+2473 DDTDTATKKI

-2492 GDGKHNLKSFIANTL
+2492 GDGKHTLKSFIANTL

-2528 GTLEITDDINNNI
+2528 GSLEVTDDINNNI
-2541 NKVIESLD
+2541 DKVIESLD

-2562 SEGSEEALELGDHTF
+2562 PKDSEESIELGDYVF
-2577 IKANADNYENQY
+2577 IKADSDNYENQY

-2601 MLVMDVSSVM
+2601 MLVMNVSSLM
-2611 DNILDTINN
+2611 DTILDTINDPI
-2620 STKKAMQRDW
+2620 KKAMQQDW
-2630 YRLDNRKHVEDT
+2630 YRKDNRKHVE
-2642 EEPTKVEDIVSKEF
+2642 ENPQPKQVEDLVPKEI
-2656 LDQFTNRSELVTLIL
+2656 LDHFINRSELEILIL
-2671 NNIKK
+2671 NNIKN
-2676 FENLNE
+2676 FENIPEEYNLIE
-2682 GDIIE
+2682 IE
-2687 DTDIGELSPV
+2687 DVLEVLNS
-2697 INDLGYMIL
+2697 LGYTVVGTYTMQPNTL
-2706 GEYNFKINEP
+2706 
-2716 QYTLVKIPAGYSTNL
+2716 TLVKIPTGYTISAEEANHDIVKDST
-2731 IEDSYIVVHDSS
+2731 
-2743 GKYYKL
+2743 GKYFTL
-2749 ESNGTVS
+2749 NADGSVS
-2756 EINDESWFESDLFDE
+2756 EITEEFFKDFSE
-2771 DDINE
+2771 DVMSE
-2776 IKENASKDLSILT
+2776 IKENSENIDSLI

-2794 LLAKIWQ
+2794 LLAKIYK
-2801 QVKSKSEGEGSA
+2801 QVQSSIEGADSA
-2813 QTIDDILNM
+2813 QNIDSILNLIDTD
-2822 VEEESLQEIFTDPD
+2822 EQIQDIFIDPD
-2836 LQMFAEIGGE
+2836 LQMFVEIDGDRY
-2846 NVPIDKE
+2846 PIDKE
-2853 TFKADIQDYIQNKK
+2853 TFKADIQYYIQNKYK
-2867 KEKLADT
+2867 FENGNKIRNREIADS
-2874 FLEEFKYQN
+2874 FLEEVKYQN
-2883 INEELLDTLMTA
+2883 INEELLDNLITA
-2895 INEAADNY
+2895 VNEAADKY

>member
-35 ENKDEYKKLELVQN
+35 ENKDEYKKLDIVQN

-64 NKLYEQALLG
+64 NRLYDQALVG
-74 FNLMS
+74 YNLMS
-79 NSASNERL
+79 NSASNEKL

-131 MENPKQSVREIAQNQ
+131 MENPSQSVREIAQNQ

-153 NQWIN
+153 NSWVD
-158 APNDGLL
+158 APNDTWF
-165 NRLSNFINPKVL
+165 NNFINPKVL
-177 AQYDEDE
+177 AQYDEDV

-189 KASEIGF
+189 SASEFGF

-242 GSWINQYDFFD
+242 GSWVNQYDFFD
-253 SDDLEKSPT
+253 SDDLEKSSK

-288 VLISSADLFAKVGKM
+288 VLLSSTDLFAKVGKM
-303 IPGIGNNSPKL
+303 IPGIGSESPML

-320 NAAMTQST
+320 NAAATQST

-335 QEMGMQAHAWS
+335 QELGMQAHAWS
-346 LENLLNLSADVFTQL
+346 MENLLNLSADVFTQL

-392 DYADKLIQ
+392 ETADKLLNQ
-400 KYKGLNESETLN
+400 YKGLSDNELVN
-412 PFERAI
+412 PIEKAI
-418 DLKTGS
+418 DLKTSS
-424 MLEAQMALE
+424 MLEAQALLE

-440 KLGEHVSKLYMT
+440 KFGEHISKLYMT

-459 YEEAKNSGLSDTE
+459 YEEAKDSGLSDAE
-472 AALFTLVYAAG
+472 AAVFTLAYAAG
-483 EYGILNTNLGEHIL
+483 EYGILSTNLGEHIL

-511 RVLREGQRNTS
+511 RVLREGQKNTP
-522 EEVKKNPRKWY
+522 EEVKKDPKKWY
-533 QKIAE
+533 QKLMG
-538 FAKEAVYGDFNDA
+538 FAKEAVAGDYNDA
-551 KIARAYATNST
+551 KMAVAYASNST
-562 AKALATSVMS
+562 AKALATSVAS

-590 AKGLQNAAVNL
+590 AKGLQNAVTEL
-601 GITQTGT
+601 GLTQTGT

-613 DGWNLEQTL
+613 DGWNLERTL
-622 NRYAL
+622 DRYAL

-642 PGFQE
+642 PGFQQ
-647 GIKNMLGTNM
+647 GIKDMLGTNM
-657 DQKQA
+657 DQKEA
-662 YQELI
+662 YQQLI

-676 DFLRTIDK
+676 DFLRTVNK

-693 ATSYEIIDGEKV
+693 ATGYEIIDGEKV
-705 AKQGTPNDNQD
+705 AKPGTPNDNQD

-751 DAPALAR
+751 EAPALVR
-758 FQTLV
+758 FQSLV
-763 GGEEVGSA
+763 GGDEVGSA

-793 IDAIKHPKSDQKGE
+793 IDAIEHPKSDQKGE
-807 QQAEL
+807 QQVEL
-812 QQNVG
+812 QQNAG
-817 NLSSLEAEMKSL
+817 NLSSLKAEMKSL

-846 PKVIFE
+846 PKIIFE
-852 MSPLLSAPFIQ
+852 TSPLLSAPFIQ

-881 PESRLNELKTSWENY
+881 TEPRLEELKKSWENY

-924 AFNLSYLKNPSDY
+924 AFNLSYLKNPNDY
-937 QQNLSNLFSQ
+937 QQNLGNLFSQ

-955 DNESEDV
+955 DNEAEDI
-962 QKSTQSFEQTEGIA
+962 QKSTQNFEQTAGIA

-984 MQALHSLMENAGLD
+984 MQALHSLMKTAGLD
-998 VSDISIMMNVGE
+998 VSDISIMMNTEGVE
-1010 AVSLEEL
+1010 SLEEL
-1017 LPGDIMNIKRIAD
+1017 LPGDKISIKRIAD
-1030 SIGEDFDENSFT
+1030 SIGEYFDENSFT
-1042 ENDIRKVKEK
+1042 EKDINRIKEK

-1076 KYFNQSTRQ
+1076 GYFNQSTRQ
-1085 YLKDSFLKL
+1085 YLKNTFLKL
-1094 VSEYDKDGDY
+1094 VYEYDKDGDY

-1114 DPDYQQELTKRAELY
+1114 DPEYQEELKKRESLY
-1129 KEYTAIIDSKPTTP
+1129 KEYSAIIDSKPTTP

-1157 NNHVKISDL
+1157 NNHIKISDL

-1179 LGVIEEFGYGVDIQE
+1179 LGVIEEFGYGTDVQE
-1194 QLKNASLIID
+1194 QIKNALQVLD

-1232 LNPNMKLAEIEK
+1232 LNPGMKLAEIEK

-1250 MQDLAKLKTQLEYF
+1250 MQDLAKLRTQLEYF

-1270 NSGQKLGEQKKIH
+1270 NSGQKLEEQKKIH

-1322 ALNKASTFES
+1322 ALNKATTFES

-1341 FNLDSEKSKKLEKE
+1341 FNLDSEKAKKLEKE

-1365 FFQTNLSKIEKG
+1365 FFQTNMSKLQEG
-1377 KLDLSMLKIL
+1377 KLDLSMLKII
-1387 PSTDTFSNDYE
+1387 PSTAAFSKDYD

-1430 AEYKNSLI
+1430 AEYKNSLV

-1458 LNKPIFQLF
+1458 LNKPVFQLF
-1467 GKAYNDKLLK
+1467 GKAYNDRLLE
-1477 ELEGVNSGK
+1477 ELEEVDSGK
-1486 QWAMYGK
+1486 QWTMYGK

-1535 NQYHPELLGEV
+1535 QQYHPELLDEV

-1559 AKKLGADPN
+1559 AEKLGADPN

-1587 PAKTNENGVIITSKD
+1587 PAKTNENGVIITNKD
-1602 ELQEDGE
+1602 ELQEDEE

-1630 LMDESTRFSQQEMLV
+1630 LMDESTRFSQQEMLI
-1645 SEAFQQEHDIS
+1645 SEAFQQERDIS

-1666 GAVGQFEISENV
+1666 GAVGQFEISENI

-1684 SADNF
+1684 NADNF

-1708 NIAITR
+1708 NIAIAR
-1714 KNKLTTVQKLA
+1714 KNKLATIQKLA
-1725 SNQLTE
+1725 SNQLTD

-1771 EKDSDGNW
+1771 EKDADGNW

-1789 DKDSDIYKKLQK
+1789 DKNSDIYKKLQK

-1808 YRGKINFVESS
+1808 YKGKINFVESS

-1833 KPVDVGLETTANM
+1833 KPVDIGLESTTNM

-1877 IAETNRVR
+1877 IAETNRVK
-1885 ELVKSPLSEEA
+1885 ELVRSPLSEEA
-1896 KEKFSKNRI
+1896 KAKFSKNRI

-1921 AKRRVSTNPIRTT
+1921 VVRKTVSNSEEPNNKV
-1934 ETEGTG
+1934 ETG

-1953 LNKKTVT
+1953 LNKKVVT
-1960 IKNDNPKEYNMLL
+1960 IKNDDPDEYNMLL

-1983 IEDEDGNFIP
+1983 VENDDGKLIP
-1993 SVGYEDEYDGDK
+1993 SVGYDE
-2005 IKSRGRIDG
+2005 RIDG

-2021 VSMTN
+2021 SQIKN
-2026 SKGEPLSDFAKNW
+2026 SEGKPLSRFADRWMLNSDGTLSDQE
-2039 AIKNGKIVNK
+2039 A
-2049 QDALETLNELAQIGL
+2049 ALNTLNDLAQIGL
-2064 YTKSMSEVKRQ
+2064 YTRDIKEVKKL
-2075 VKDTLGLNLD
+2075 VKETLGLNLD

-2091 DFLFMIRDNKTDE
+2091 DFLFMIRDNNADE
-2104 THVDAKKSG
+2104 THVNAKKSR
-2113 GFLRFLVSPVET
+2113 GFLRFIMSPVET
-2125 IIGIFRGE
+2125 IMGVFRGE
-2133 HTPDNANKVNNNNKE
+2133 HTPDNVNKVNNNNKE
-2148 FALNVYRVIDG
+2148 FALNIYRVIDG
-2159 KRVNILTKSLCIFTN
+2159 KRVNILTKPLCIFTN

-2194 KDNPN
+2194 KNRSD
-2199 APEKFLNL
+2199 APKEFLNM
-2207 LLTDS
+2207 LLTDPT
-2212 ELRKLPNAEKLI
+2212 LRKLPNAEKLI

-2231 YKSKNGD
+2231 YRSTNGD

-2251 DSTTGPTITVND
+2251 TSTTGPTITVSN
-2263 QKGAQYFYTPEWIYG
+2263 QKGAQYFHTPEWTYG
-2278 GEYTNLEDIDQT
+2278 GEYTDLQDIDQSV
-2290 AHHLTK
+2290 HHLTQN
-2296 DIYYSKNDV
+2296 IYYAKQDV
-2305 VVNGKV
+2305 IVNGRTV
-2311 IVKKGHGFVLCSD
+2311 IKKGHGFVLCSD
-2324 FYRNMSDQDLFQLF
+2324 FYNNGESDEELFQLF
-2338 VDNELKDN
+2338 VDNELNDN
-2346 PDGKISVIY
+2346 PDGKISAIY

-2395 EFRIAEFITKNNSV
+2395 EFRIAEFITKNDSV

-2421 PTNKTLTLV
+2421 PTNKTFTLV

-2443 TDFESLSGEEK
+2443 SDFESLSGEEK

-2483 IDNLRDNIY
+2483 IDNLRDNVY
-2492 GDGKHNLKSFIANTL
+2492 GDGEHTLKSFIANTL

-2528 GTLEITDDINNNI
+2528 GSLEVTDDINNNI

-2562 SEGSEEALELGDHTF
+2562 PKDSTEEAIELNDYTF
-2577 IKANADNYENQY
+2577 IKADSNNYENQY

-2601 MLVMDVSSVM
+2601 MLIMNVSSVM
-2611 DNILDTINN
+2611 DTILDTINN
-2620 STKKAMQRDW
+2620 SNKKAMQQDW

-2642 EEPTKVEDIVSKEF
+2642 EEPTKVEDIVSKEL
-2656 LDQFTNRSELVTLIL
+2656 LDQFTNRSELATLIL

-2676 FENLNE
+2676 FENLNN
-2682 GDIIE
+2682 GNILK
-2687 DTDIGELSPV
+2687 DTDLADLITPLNE
-2697 INDLGYMIL
+2697 LGYAIVGDYTMQPNTL
-2706 GEYNFKINEP
+2706 
-2716 QYTLVKIPAGYSTNL
+2716 TLVKIPNGYTQST
-2731 IEDSYIVVHDSS
+2731 EDDNISSTYYVVQDST
-2743 GKYYKL
+2743 GKYYNL
-2749 ESNGTVS
+2749 NSDGSVS
-2756 EINDESWFESDLFDE
+2756 EITKDFFNNFNE
-2771 DDINE
+2771 DIINE
-2776 IKENASKDLSILT
+2776 IKENASKDLSTLT

-2801 QVKSKSEGEGSA
+2801 QVQSKSEGEGSA

-2822 VEEESLQEIFTDPD
+2822 VDDESLQELFTDPD
-2836 LQMFAEIGGE
+2836 LQMTTEFGP
-2846 NVPIDKE
+2846 VTKE
-2853 TFKADIQDYIQNKK
+2853 GFKTDIQDYIQNKK
-2867 KEKLADT
+2867 TEKLANT

-2883 INEELLDTLMTA
+2883 VNEELLDTLMTA
-2895 INEAADNY
+2895 INQAADNY

>member
-24 TIGLNSGNTSI
+24 SVGLNSGNTSI
-35 ENKDEYKKLELVQN
+35 ENKDEYKKLDFVQN

-64 NKLYEQALLG
+64 NRLYDQALIG
-74 FNLMS
+74 YNLMS

-87 ATSYSAFRDDIFA
+87 ATTYSAFRDDIFA

-107 QSETFITKMPNP
+107 QSETLITKLPNP
-119 NRQQIGFVSNNI
+119 NRQQMGFVSNNI
-131 MENPKQSVREIAQNQ
+131 MENPSQSIREIAQGQ

-153 NQWIN
+153 KQWVD
-158 APNDGLL
+158 APNETSLD
-165 NRLSNFINPKVL
+165 NFINPKVL
-177 AQYDEDE
+177 AQYDEDV

-189 KASEIGF
+189 TASEIGF
-196 DKEHIAHKKGEKK
+196 DKNHIEHKKGEKK

-242 GSWINQYDFFD
+242 GSWLNTYDFFD
-253 SDDLEKSPT
+253 SDDLEKST
-262 GSLMK
+262 KGSLMK
-267 SVVKVAPAL
+267 SIVKIAPAL
-276 IPTIAPWYIGAR
+276 IPTIAPWYVGAR
-288 VLISSADLFAKVGKM
+288 VLLSSADLFAKVGKM
-303 IPGIGNNSPKL
+303 LPGVGSESPLL
-314 SYLEGL
+314 SYLEGI
-320 NAAMTQST
+320 NAAATQST
-328 SDWSKGS
+328 SDWSRGS
-335 QEMGMQAHAWS
+335 QELGVEAHAWS

-392 DYADKLIQ
+392 ETAEKLLK
-400 KYKGLNESETLN
+400 KYKGLNDDELLN
-412 PFERAI
+412 PLERAI
-418 DLKTGS
+418 DLKTSS
-424 MLEAQMALE
+424 MLEAQALLE
-433 SKLDSAN
+433 SKLESAN
-440 KLGEHVSKLYMT
+440 KFGEHISKLYMT

-459 YEEAKNSGLSDTE
+459 YEEAKDSGLSDAE
-472 AALFTLVYAAG
+472 AAIFTLAYAAG
-483 EYGILNTNLGEHIL
+483 EYGILSTNLGEHIL

-511 RVLREGQRNTS
+511 RVLREGQKNTS
-522 EEVKKNPRKWY
+522 EEVKKDPRKWY
-533 QKIAE
+533 QKLMG
-538 FAKEAVYGDFNDA
+538 FAKEAVVGDYNDA
-551 KIARAYATNST
+551 KVAAAYASNST
-562 AKALATSVMS
+562 AKALATSVAS

-590 AKGLQNAAVNL
+590 AKGLQNAATEL
-601 GITQTGT
+601 GLTQTGV

-627 NFVGGLAGGAIAVGL
+627 NFVGGLAGGSIAVGL

-662 YQELI
+662 YQQLI
-667 ALIRNGKKD
+667 ALVRNGKKD

-693 ATSYEIIDGEKV
+693 ATGYEIIDGEKV
-705 AKQGTPNDNQD
+705 AKPGTANDNQD

-751 DAPALAR
+751 EAPALVR
-758 FQTLV
+758 FQALV
-763 GGEEVGSA
+763 GGDEVGSA

-793 IDAIKHPKSDQKGE
+793 IDAIKHPKTDQKGE

-812 QQNVG
+812 QQNQG

-852 MSPLLSAPFIQ
+852 TSPLLSAPFIQ
-863 TNFKDYAEKLEGK
+863 TNFKDYAEKVEGK
-876 VLADI
+876 ILSDI
-881 PESRLNELKTSWENY
+881 PESRIKELQKSWENY

-924 AFNLSYLKNPSDY
+924 NFDLQFLKNPQDY
-937 QQNLSNLFSQ
+937 QQNLGNLFRDTRSV
-947 TQNIIMSP
+947 IMSP
-955 DNESEDV
+955 ENESEDI
-962 QKSTQSFEQTEGIA
+962 QQSTQSFEQTEGIA
-976 KMTTLQKN
+976 KMTTLQKT
-984 MQALHSLMENAGLD
+984 MQALHSLMKTAGLD
-998 VSDISIMMNVGE
+998 ISDISTMMNAGE

-1017 LPGDIMNIKRIAD
+1017 LPGDKINIKRIAE
-1030 SIGEDFDENSFT
+1030 SIGEDFDENSFS
-1042 ENDIRKVKEK
+1042 EKDIRRVKEK
-1052 LLKKKIYET
+1052 LLKRKIYET

-1070 EVLNKI
+1070 EVLNNI

-1085 YLKDSFLKL
+1085 FLKDNFLRL
-1094 VSEYDKDGDY
+1094 VNKYDKDGDS
-1104 FNDPDLYDET
+1104 FDDFDLYDET
-1114 DPDYQQELTKRAELY
+1114 DPDYQQELTKRTQLY
-1129 KEYTAIIDSKPTTP
+1129 KEYSSIIDSKPVTP
-1143 IEQLADQFQLALGD
+1143 IEQLADQFQLAVGD
-1157 NNHVKISDL
+1157 NHIKISDL
-1166 ITTLQNQMSLKAN
+1166 VTVLQNQMTQKAN
-1179 LGVIEEFGYGVDIQE
+1179 LGVIEEFGYNTDVQE
-1194 QLKNASLIID
+1194 QLKNALQVID
-1204 ILASNILG
+1204 ILAANILG
-1212 ARSDGGKLGAIFG
+1212 ARSDGGKLGVIFG

-1232 LNPNMKLAEIEK
+1232 LNPDMKLAEIEK

-1250 MQDLAKLKTQLEYF
+1250 MQDLAKLKVKLEYF

-1270 NSGQKLGEQKKIH
+1270 NSGQKLEEQKKIH
-1283 NRVNYSFIKKMKAI
+1283 NRVNYAFIKKMKAI
-1297 VQALPPD
+1297 VQVLPD
-1304 DWNEKDESGI
+1304 DWNEKDESGV
-1314 GVLDKLLA
+1314 GVLDKLKSII
-1322 ALNKASTFES
+1322 NKADTFES
-1332 IDSSTEDTR
+1332 IDSNKEDTR
-1341 FNLDSEKSKKLEKE
+1341 FNLNAEQAKKLEKE
-1355 SIEIQDALYD
+1355 SINIQDALYD
-1365 FFQTNLSKIEKG
+1365 FFQANMSKIEEG
-1377 KLDLSMLKIL
+1377 KLDLSMLKII
-1387 PSTDTFSNDYE
+1387 PSTAAFSKDYD
-1398 GTLIDSNIEQFDDR
+1398 GTLIDSNLEQFDDR
-1412 SAIMLMATAAAV
+1412 SAVMLMATAAAV

-1430 AEYKNSLI
+1430 AEYKNSLVN
-1438 DGIAPIPGQELA
+1438 GIAPIPGQELA
-1450 TRMAYSFL
+1450 IRMAYSFL
-1458 LNKPIFQLF
+1458 LNKPVFKLF
-1467 GKAYNDKLLK
+1467 GKLYNDELLK
-1477 ELEGVNSGK
+1477 ELGEVDSAK
-1486 QWAMYGK
+1486 QWTMYGK
-1493 NVSPNGKLDNS
+1493 NISQDGKLDNS

-1526 FQRVLYNML
+1526 FQAVLYNML
-1535 NQYHPELLGEV
+1535 KTYHPELLEEV

-1552 EDKAKAW
+1552 ENKAKAW
-1559 AKKLGADPN
+1559 AEKLGADPN

-1579 ETIYPGYT
+1579 ETIYPNYT
-1587 PAKTNENGVIITSKD
+1587 PTKTNENGVIITDKN
-1602 ELQEDGE
+1602 ELEEDGE

-1630 LMDESTRFSQQEMLV
+1630 LLDESTRFSQQEMLV
-1645 SEAFQQEHDIS
+1645 SEAFQEDNDVS

-1666 GAVGQFEISENV
+1666 GAVGQFEISEGR

-1708 NIAITR
+1708 NIAIAR
-1714 KNKLTTVQKLA
+1714 KYKLATIQKLA
-1725 SNQLTE
+1725 AGQLSE

-1751 GKDSADLDE
+1751 GKDSRDLDE

-1771 EKDSDGNW
+1771 EKDENGIW

-1789 DKDSDIYKKLQK
+1789 DKNSDIYKKLQK
-1801 IATENEN
+1801 IAAENED

-1833 KPVDVGLETTANM
+1833 KPTDIGLENQTNM

-1863 SQGTLIIENPNIKQ
+1863 SQGTLIIENENIKQ
-1877 IAETNRVR
+1877 IAETNRVK
-1885 ELVKSPLSEEA
+1885 ELVKSPLSEDA
-1896 KEKFSKNRI
+1896 KARFSKNRI

-1921 AKRRVSTNPIRTT
+1921 VNRKTTNNPQEEEESNQD
-1934 ETEGTG
+1934 ETN
-1940 EEGTSTSEEEATE
+1940 EEGTSTSEEEATQ

-1960 IKNDNPKEYNMLL
+1960 IKNDDPKEYNMLL

-1983 IEDEDGNFIP
+1983 VYDENGNFIP
-1993 SVGYEDEYDGDK
+1993 NIGYE
-2005 IKSRGRIDG
+2005 GRIDG

-2021 VSMTN
+2021 SSITN
-2026 SKGEPLSDFAKNW
+2026 SEGKPISRFSSNW
-2039 AIKNGKIVNK
+2039 DIKDGKIKNQ

-2064 YTKSMSEVKRQ
+2064 HAKNMAEAKKQ
-2075 VKDTLGLNLD
+2075 VKETLGLNLD
-2085 DSEFGV
+2085 DSEFGI
-2091 DFLFMIRDNKTDE
+2091 DFLFMIRDNVNDE
-2104 THVDAKKSG
+2104 THVNAKKSK
-2113 GFLRFLVSPVET
+2113 GFLRFLTSPIET
-2125 IIGIFRGE
+2125 IIGVFRGK
-2133 HTPDNANKVNNNNKE
+2133 HTPDNVDKVGNNNKE
-2148 FALNVYRVIDG
+2148 FVLNVYRVVDG
-2159 KRVNILTKSLCIFTN
+2159 KRVNILTKPLCIFTS

-2194 KDNPN
+2194 KNTED
-2199 APEKFLNL
+2199 APRKFLSML
-2207 LLTDS
+2207 LSDP

-2231 YKSKNGD
+2231 YKNISGD

-2251 DSTTGPTITVND
+2251 TATTGPTITVSN
-2263 QKGAQYFYTPEWIYG
+2263 QKGAQYFHTPEWTYG
-2278 GEYTNLEDIDQT
+2278 GEYTNIEDIDQT
-2290 AHHLTK
+2290 VHHLTK
-2296 DIYYSKNDV
+2296 NIYYSKNDV
-2305 VVNGKV
+2305 VVNGKT

-2324 FYRNMSDQDLFQLF
+2324 FYRDKTDDELFQLF
-2338 VDNELKDN
+2338 VDNELNKN

-2409 YDQYLKGLINSN
+2409 FDQYLNGLISSN
-2421 PTNKTLTLV
+2421 PANKTTTLA
-2430 KWDIFKSVIQQIS
+2430 KWNAFKDVIQQIS
-2443 TDFESLSGEEK
+2443 SDFESLSGEEK
-2454 VRLLEKDIKDT
+2454 VNLLEKDIKDT
-2465 PYLKLIKY
+2465 PYLKLLKY

-2492 GDGKHNLKSFIANTL
+2492 GDGKHTLKSFIANTL

-2518 IDAKLHWNSD
+2518 IDAKLSWDSHGN
-2528 GTLEITDDINNNI
+2528 LEVTNDINNNI
-2541 NKVIESLD
+2541 DKVIESLD

-2562 SEGSEEALELGDHTF
+2562 PKDSEESIELGDYVF
-2577 IKANADNYENQY
+2577 IKADSDNYENQY

-2601 MLVMDVSSVM
+2601 MLIMNVSSLM
-2611 DNILDTINN
+2611 DTILDTINDP
-2620 STKKAMQRDW
+2620 TKKAMQQDW
-2630 YRLDNRKHVEDT
+2630 YRKDNRKHVE
-2642 EEPTKVEDIVSKEF
+2642 ENPQPKQVEDLVPKEI
-2656 LDQFTNRSELVTLIL
+2656 LDYFINRSELETLIL
-2671 NNIKK
+2671 NNIKIFENISEEGK
-2676 FENLNE
+2676 FEIGDLLEPLNTLGYAIISE
-2682 GDIIE
+2682 DGIE
-2687 DTDIGELSPV
+2687 DFGPNTL
-2697 INDLGYMIL
+2697 Y
-2706 GEYNFKINEP
+2706 
-2716 QYTLVKIPAGYSTNL
+2716 LVKIPSGYTQDIQTPELDLEVVRDST
-2731 IEDSYIVVHDSS
+2731 
-2743 GKYYKL
+2743 GKYFNL
-2749 ESNGTVS
+2749 ESDGSVS
-2756 EINDESWFESDLFDE
+2756 EITMEQLQGYPE
-2771 DDINE
+2771 DVLNTM
-2776 IKENASKDLSILT
+2776 KENSNNIDSLT
-2789 DPEDI
+2789 DLDDI
-2794 LLAKIWQ
+2794 LLAKIYK
-2801 QVKSKSEGEGSA
+2801 QVQSSIEGADSA
-2813 QTIDDILNM
+2813 QNIDSILNLIDTD
-2822 VEEESLQEIFTDPD
+2822 EQIQDIFIDPD
-2836 LQMFAEIGGE
+2836 LQMFVEIDGDRY
-2846 NVPIDKE
+2846 PIDKE
-2853 TFKADIQDYIQNKK
+2853 TFKADIQYYIQNKYK
-2867 KEKLADT
+2867 FENGNKIRNREIADS
-2874 FLEEFKYQN
+2874 FLEEVKYQN
-2883 INEELLDTLMTA
+2883 INEELLDNLITA
-2895 INEAADNY
+2895 INEAADKY

>member
-24 TIGLNSGNTSI
+24 SIGLNSENTSI
-35 ENKDEYKKLELVQN
+35 ENKNDYKNLDIVRD

-64 NKLYEQALLG
+64 NRLYDQALVG
-74 FNLMS
+74 YNLMS
-79 NSASNERL
+79 NSASNEKL

-131 MENPKQSVREIAQNQ
+131 MENPSQSVREIAQNQ

-153 NQWIN
+153 NSWIDS
-158 APNDGLL
+158 PNNTWFD
-165 NRLSNFINPKVL
+165 NFINPKVL
-177 AQYDEDE
+177 AQYDEDI

-189 KASEIGF
+189 SSSEFGF

-253 SDDLEKSPT
+253 SDDLQKSST

-288 VLISSADLFAKVGKM
+288 VLLNSADLFAKVGKM
-303 IPGIGNNSPKL
+303 IPGIGSESPML

-320 NAAMTQST
+320 NAAATQST
-328 SDWSKGS
+328 SDQSRGS

-346 LENLLNLSADVFTQL
+346 MENLLNLSADVFTQL

-392 DYADKLIQ
+392 ETADKLLNQ
-400 KYKGLNESETLN
+400 YKGLNDTELVN
-412 PFERAI
+412 PIEKAI
-418 DLKTGS
+418 DLKTSS
-424 MLEAQMALE
+424 MLEAQSLLE

-440 KLGEHVSKLYMT
+440 KFGEHISKLYMT

-459 YEEAKNSGLSDTE
+459 YEEAKDSGLSDTE
-472 AALFTLVYAAG
+472 AAIFTLAYAAG
-483 EYGILNTNLGEHIL
+483 EYGILSTNLGEHIL

-511 RVLREGQRNTS
+511 RVLREGQKNTS
-522 EEVKKNPRKWY
+522 EEVKKDPRKWY
-533 QKIAE
+533 QRLMG
-538 FAKEAVYGDFNDA
+538 FAKEAVVGDYNDA
-551 KIARAYATNST
+551 KIAAAYTSNST
-562 AKALATSVMS
+562 AKAIATSVAS

-590 AKGLQNAAVNL
+590 AKGLQNAATEL
-601 GITQTGT
+601 GLTQTGT

-642 PGFQE
+642 PGFQQ
-647 GIKNMLGTNM
+647 GIKDMLGTNM
-657 DQKQA
+657 TQKEA
-662 YQELI
+662 YQQLV

-693 ATSYEIIDGEKV
+693 ATEYETIDGRQVPKL
-705 AKQGTPNDNQD
+705 GTSDNNQD
-716 KANKTVLKGMVNL
+716 KANKTVLKGMVDL
-729 IDNLLTINGVK
+729 IDNLLTVNKVK

-751 DAPALAR
+751 EAPALVR
-758 FQTLV
+758 FQTLI
-763 GGEEVGSA
+763 GGDEVGSA

-778 RFNSLSTKIADIALK
+778 RFNSLSTKITDIGLK
-793 IDAIKHPKSDQKGE
+793 IEAIKHPKSDQKGE

-812 QQNVG
+812 QQNAE
-817 NLSSLEAEMKSL
+817 NLSQLEAEMKSL
-829 IEERDAYLNG
+829 IEERNAYLNG
-839 DMAKIVI
+839 DMAKIII

-876 VLADI
+876 VLANI
-881 PESRLNELKTSWENY
+881 PESRIEELEKSWKNY

-924 AFNLSYLKNPSDY
+924 AFNLSYLKNPNDY
-937 QQNLSNLFSQ
+937 QQNLGNLFSQ

-955 DNESEDV
+955 DNEAEDI
-962 QKSTQSFEQTEGIA
+962 QKSTQSFEQTAGIS

-984 MQALHSLMENAGLD
+984 MQALHSLMKTAGLD
-998 VSDISIMMNVGE
+998 VSDISIMMNTEGIE
-1010 AVSLEEL
+1010 SLEEL
-1017 LPGDIMNIKRIAD
+1017 LPGDKINIKRIAD
-1030 SIGEDFDENSFT
+1030 SIGESFDENSFS
-1042 ENDIRKVKEK
+1042 EKDINRIKDK

-1070 EVLNKI
+1070 EVLNNI
-1076 KYFNQSTRQ
+1076 RYFNQSTRQ

-1094 VSEYDKDGDY
+1094 VYEYDKDGDY

-1114 DPDYQQELTKRAELY
+1114 DPDYQEELNKRTELY
-1129 KEYTAIIDSKPTTP
+1129 KEYSAIIDSKPTTP

-1157 NNHVKISDL
+1157 NNHIKISDL

-1179 LGVIEEFGYGVDIQE
+1179 LGVIEEFGYGADIQE
-1194 QLKNASLIID
+1194 QIKNALQVLD
-1204 ILASNILG
+1204 VLASNILG

-1232 LNPNMKLAEIEK
+1232 LNPDMKLAEIEK

-1250 MQDLAKLKTQLEYF
+1250 MQDLAKLRTQLEYF

-1270 NSGQKLGEQKKIH
+1270 NSGQKLEEQKKIH
-1283 NRVNYSFIKKMKAI
+1283 NRVNYSFIKKMKTI

-1322 ALNKASTFES
+1322 SLNKATTFES
-1332 IDSSTEDTR
+1332 IDSSTEDVR
-1341 FNLDSEKSKKLEKE
+1341 FNLDSEKAKKLEKE

-1365 FFQTNLSKIEKG
+1365 FFQANMSKLQEG
-1377 KLDLSMLKIL
+1377 KLDLSMLKII
-1387 PSTDTFSNDYE
+1387 PSTSAFSKDYE

-1412 SAIMLMATAAAV
+1412 SAIMLIATAAAV

-1430 AEYKNSLI
+1430 AEYKNSLVN
-1438 DGIAPIPGQELA
+1438 GIAPIPGQELA

-1467 GKAYNDKLLK
+1467 GKAYNDRLLE
-1477 ELEGVNSGK
+1477 ELEGVDSGK
-1486 QWAMYGK
+1486 QWTMYGK
-1493 NVSPNGKLDNS
+1493 NISPNGKLDNS

-1535 NQYHPELLGEV
+1535 NQYHKELLDEV

-1552 EDKAKAW
+1552 ENKAKSW
-1559 AKKLGADPN
+1559 AEKLGADPN

-1587 PAKTNENGVIITSKD
+1587 PAKTNENGVIITNKD

-1666 GAVGQFEISENV
+1666 GAVGQFEIGENV

-1708 NIAITR
+1708 NIAIAR
-1714 KNKLTTVQKLA
+1714 KNKLATIQKLA
-1725 SNQLTE
+1725 SNQLTD

-1789 DKDSDIYKKLQK
+1789 DKNSDIYKKLQK

-1808 YRGKINFVESS
+1808 YKGKINFVESS

-1833 KPVDVGLETTANM
+1833 KPVDVGLESQANM

-1877 IAETNRVR
+1877 IAETNRVK

-1896 KEKFSKNRI
+1896 KAKFSKNRI

-1921 AKRRVSTNPIRTT
+1921 VVRKTT
-1934 ETEGTG
+1934 SNSEEQSQNNEETG

-1953 LNKKTVT
+1953 LNKKVVN
-1960 IKNDNPKEYNMLL
+1960 IKNDDPDEYNMLL

-1983 IEDEDGNFIP
+1983 IQNNNGKLIP
-1993 SVGYEDEYDGDK
+1993 SVGYEE
-2005 IKSRGRIDG
+2005 RIDG

-2021 VSMTN
+2021 AQMKN
-2026 SKGEPLSDFAKNW
+2026 SKGDPISRFANRWILNSDGTLSH
-2039 AIKNGKIVNK
+2039 
-2049 QDALETLNELAQIGL
+2049 QEEALDTLNDLAQIGL
-2064 YTKSMSEVKRQ
+2064 YTRDINEVKKL
-2075 VKDTLGLNLD
+2075 VKETLGLNLD

-2091 DFLFMIRDNKTDE
+2091 DFLFMIRDNNADE
-2104 THVDAKKSG
+2104 THANAKKSG
-2113 GFLRFLVSPVET
+2113 GFLRFIMSPIET
-2125 IIGIFRGE
+2125 IIGVFRGE
-2133 HTPDNANKVNNNNKE
+2133 HTPENANKVNNNNKE
-2148 FALNVYRVIDG
+2148 FALNIYRVVDG
-2159 KRVNILTKSLCIFTN
+2159 KRVNILTKPLCIFTN

-2194 KDNPN
+2194 RNKHN
-2199 APEKFLNL
+2199 APKEFLNM
-2207 LLTDS
+2207 LLTDPN
-2212 ELRKLPNAEKLI
+2212 LRKLPNAEKLI

-2231 YKSKNGD
+2231 YRSTNGD
-2238 VVVYLDKTLQELA
+2238 VVVYLDKTLQELTT
-2251 DSTTGPTITVND
+2251 STTGPTITVSN
-2263 QKGAQYFYTPEWIYG
+2263 QKGAQYFHTPEWTYG
-2278 GEYTNLEDIDQT
+2278 GEYTDLQDIDQSV
-2290 AHHLTK
+2290 HHLTQ
-2296 DIYYSKNDV
+2296 DIYYSKQDIV
-2305 VVNGKV
+2305 INGKT

-2324 FYRNMSDQDLFQLF
+2324 FYSNKSDEELFQLF
-2338 VDNELKDN
+2338 VDNELNDS

-2355 VSSPKISILD
+2355 VSSPKISISD

-2381 GDPDIDSNIGNQLS
+2381 GDPGIDSNIGNQLS
-2395 EFRIAEFITKNNSV
+2395 EFRIAEFITKNDSV

-2443 TDFESLSGEEK
+2443 QDFESLSGEEK
-2454 VRLLEKDIKDT
+2454 VKLLEKDIKDT

-2473 DGTDTATKKI
+2473 DGTDAATKKI
-2483 IDNLRDNIY
+2483 IDNLRNNIY

-2528 GTLEITDDINNNI
+2528 GSLEITDDINNNI

-2562 SEGSEEALELGDHTF
+2562 SEDSEEALELEDYTF
-2577 IKANADNYENQY
+2577 IKADSTNYENQY

-2601 MLVMDVSSVM
+2601 MLVMDVSSIM
-2611 DNILDTINN
+2611 DFILDTINN
-2620 STKKAMQRDW
+2620 STKKAMQQDW
-2630 YRLDNRKHVEDT
+2630 YRLDNRKHVDDSED
-2642 EEPTKVEDIVSKEF
+2642 PTKVEDIISKEL
-2656 LDQFTNRSELVTLIL
+2656 LDQFTNRSELSALIL

-2676 FENLNE
+2676 FENLND
-2682 GDIIE
+2682 GNILK
-2687 DTDIGELSPV
+2687 DTDLADLIIPLNE
-2697 INDLGYMIL
+2697 LGYAIVGGYTL
-2706 GEYNFKINEP
+2706 QPNTI
-2716 QYTLVKIPAGYSTNL
+2716 TLVKIPNGYTQS
-2731 IEDSYIVVHDSS
+2731 IEDDYVFSDYDIIQDSA
-2743 GKYYKL
+2743 GKYYEL
-2749 ESNGTVS
+2749 NQDGSVS
-2756 EINDESWFESDLFDE
+2756 EITE
-2771 DDINE
+2771 DFFNNFKEDVINE
-2776 IKENASKDLSILT
+2776 IKENASKDLSTLT

-2801 QVKSKSEGEGSA
+2801 QVQSKSKGEGSA
-2813 QTIDDILNM
+2813 QTIDNILNM
-2822 VEEESLQEIFTDPD
+2822 VDDESLQEIFTDSD
-2836 LQMFAEIGGE
+2836 LQMTTELGP
-2846 NVPIDKE
+2846 VSKE
-2853 TFKADIQDYIQNKK
+2853 DFKTDIQYYIQNKYII
-2867 KEKLADT
+2867 KEGKRKRNPDIPDT
-2874 FLEEFKYQN
+2874 FQELYDN

>member
-35 ENKDEYKKLELVQN
+35 ENKDEYKKLDIVQN

-64 NKLYEQALLG
+64 NRLYDQALVG
-74 FNLMS
+74 YNLMS
-79 NSASNERL
+79 NSASNEKL

-131 MENPKQSVREIAQNQ
+131 MENPSQSIREIAQNQ

-153 NQWIN
+153 NSWVDT
-158 APNDGLL
+158 PNDTWF
-165 NRLSNFINPKVL
+165 NNFINPKVL
-177 AQYDEDE
+177 AQYDEDV

-189 KASEIGF
+189 SATEFGF

-242 GSWINQYDFFD
+242 GSWVNQYDFFD
-253 SDDLEKSPT
+253 SDDLEKSHT

-288 VLISSADLFAKVGKM
+288 VLLSSADLFAKVGKM
-303 IPGIGNNSPKL
+303 IPGIGSESPTL

-320 NAAMTQST
+320 NAAFTQST
-328 SDWSKGS
+328 SDWSRGS

-346 LENLLNLSADVFTQL
+346 MENLLNLSADVFTQL

-371 PSLLKGNKLGFS
+371 PSLLRGNKLGFS

-392 DYADKLIQ
+392 DTADKLLNQ
-400 KYKGLNESETLN
+400 YKGLNDNELVN
-412 PFERAI
+412 PIEKAI
-418 DLKTGS
+418 DLKTSS
-424 MLEAQMALE
+424 MLEAQALLE

-440 KLGEHVSKLYMT
+440 KFGEHISKLYMT

-459 YEEAKNSGLSDTE
+459 YEEAKDSGLSDAE
-472 AALFTLVYAAG
+472 AAIFTLAYAAG
-483 EYGILNTNLGEHIL
+483 EYGILSTNLGEHIL

-511 RVLREGQRNTS
+511 RVLREGQKNTS
-522 EEVKKNPRKWY
+522 EEIKKDPRKWY
-533 QKIAE
+533 QKLMG
-538 FAKEAVYGDFNDA
+538 FAKEAVVGDFNDA
-551 KIARAYATNST
+551 KIASAYASNST
-562 AKALATSVMS
+562 AKALATSIAS

-590 AKGLQNAAVNL
+590 AKGLQNAATEL
-601 GITQTGT
+601 GLTQTGT

-627 NFVGGLAGGAIAVGL
+627 NFVGGLAGGSIAVGL

-667 ALIRNGKKD
+667 ALVRNGKKD

-693 ATSYEIIDGEKV
+693 ATGYEIIDGEKV

-751 DAPALAR
+751 EAPALVR
-758 FQTLV
+758 FQSLV
-763 GGEEVGSA
+763 GGDEVGSA

-793 IDAIKHPKSDQKGE
+793 IDAIEHPKSDQKGE

-812 QQNVG
+812 QQNAG
-817 NLSSLEAEMKSL
+817 NLSSLKAEMKFL

-846 PKVIFE
+846 PKIIFE
-852 MSPLLSAPFIQ
+852 TSPLLSAPFIQ

-876 VLADI
+876 VLANI
-881 PESRLNELKTSWENY
+881 PEPRLEELKKSWENY

-924 AFNLSYLKNPSDY
+924 AFNLSYLKNPNDY
-937 QQNLSNLFSQ
+937 QQNLGNLFSQ

-955 DNESEDV
+955 DNEAEDI
-962 QKSTQSFEQTEGIA
+962 QKSTQSFEQTAGIA

-984 MQALHSLMENAGLD
+984 MQALHSLMKTAGLD
-998 VSDISIMMNVGE
+998 VSDISIMMNTEGIE
-1010 AVSLEEL
+1010 SLEKL
-1017 LPGDIMNIKRIAD
+1017 LPGDKMNIKRIAD
-1030 SIGEDFDENSFT
+1030 SIGEYFDENSFT
-1042 ENDIRKVKEK
+1042 EKDINRIKEK

-1076 KYFNQSTRQ
+1076 GYFNQSTRQ
-1085 YLKDSFLKL
+1085 YLKNTFLKL
-1094 VSEYDKDGDY
+1094 VYEYDKDGDY

-1114 DPDYQQELTKRAELY
+1114 DPEYQEELKKRESLY
-1129 KEYTAIIDSKPTTP
+1129 KEYSAIIDSKPTTP
-1143 IEQLADQFQLALGD
+1143 VEQLADQFQLALGD
-1157 NNHVKISDL
+1157 NNHIKISDL

-1179 LGVIEEFGYGVDIQE
+1179 LGVIEEFGYGTDIQE
-1194 QLKNASLIID
+1194 QIKNALQVLD

-1232 LNPNMKLAEIEK
+1232 LNPDMKLAEIEK

-1250 MQDLAKLKTQLEYF
+1250 MQDLAKLRTQLEYF

-1270 NSGQKLGEQKKIH
+1270 NSGQKLEEQKKIH

-1297 VQALPPD
+1297 VQALPPN
-1304 DWNEKDESGI
+1304 DWNEKDKSGI

-1322 ALNKASTFES
+1322 TLNKATTFES

-1341 FNLDSEKSKKLEKE
+1341 FNIDSEKAKKLEKE

-1365 FFQTNLSKIEKG
+1365 FFQANTSKLQEG
-1377 KLDLSMLKIL
+1377 KLDLSMLKII
-1387 PSTDTFSNDYE
+1387 PSTAAFSKDYD

-1412 SAIMLMATAAAV
+1412 SAVMLMATAAAV

-1430 AEYKNSLI
+1430 AEYKNSLVN
-1438 DGIAPIPGQELA
+1438 GIAPIPGQELA

-1467 GKAYNDKLLK
+1467 GKAYNNRLLK
-1477 ELEGVNSGK
+1477 ELEGVDSDK
-1486 QWAMYGK
+1486 QRSMYGK

-1535 NQYHPELLGEV
+1535 NQYHPELLDEV

-1552 EDKAKAW
+1552 ENKAKAW
-1559 AKKLGADPN
+1559 AEKLGADSN

-1618 ELSKSVK
+1618 ELSKSIK
-1625 APSLI
+1625 SPSLI
-1630 LMDESTRFSQQEMLV
+1630 LIDESTRFSQQEMLV
-1645 SEAFQQEHDIS
+1645 SEAYQQEHDIS

-1684 SADNF
+1684 NADNF

-1708 NIAITR
+1708 NIAIVR
-1714 KNKLTTVQKLA
+1714 KNKLKTIQKLA
-1725 SNQLTE
+1725 TNKFTE
-1731 PLIKLSYYQDN
+1731 EPPNKLSYYQDD

-1760 AITLM
+1760 VITLM

-1771 EKDSDGNW
+1771 EKDADGNW

-1789 DKDSDIYKKLQK
+1789 DKNSDIYKKLQK

-1808 YRGKINFVESS
+1808 YKGKINFVESS

-1833 KPVDVGLETTANM
+1833 KPVDVGLENQANI

-1877 IAETNRVR
+1877 IAETNRVK
-1885 ELVKSPLSEEA
+1885 ELIKSPLSEEA
-1896 KEKFSKNRI
+1896 KARFSKNRI

-1912 TSEPGKTPK
+1912 ISEPGRTPK
-1921 AKRRVSTNPIRTT
+1921 VVRKTTNNFEEPNI
-1934 ETEGTG
+1934 EGETG
-1940 EEGTSTSEEEATE
+1940 EEGTSTSEEEATK
-1953 LNKKTVT
+1953 LNKKIVT
-1960 IKNDNPKEYNMLL
+1960 IKNDDPNEYNMLL

-1983 IEDEDGNFIP
+1983 MENDNGKLVP
-1993 SVGYEDEYDGDK
+1993 SVGYDE
-2005 IKSRGRIDG
+2005 RIDG

-2021 VSMTN
+2021 SQMKN
-2026 SKGEPLSDFAKNW
+2026 SEGKPLSRFASRW
-2039 AIKNGKIVNK
+2039 
-2049 QDALETLNELAQIGL
+2049 TLNSDGTLSDQEAALNTLNDLAQIGL
-2064 YTKSMSEVKRQ
+2064 YTRDIKVVKTL
-2075 VKDTLGLNLD
+2075 VKETLGLNLN

-2091 DFLFMIRDNKTDE
+2091 DFLFMIRDNNSDE
-2104 THVDAKKSG
+2104 THINAKKSG
-2113 GFLRFLVSPVET
+2113 GFLRFIMSPVEA
-2125 IIGIFRGE
+2125 IMGVFRGE
-2133 HTPDNANKVNNNNKE
+2133 HTPENVNKINNNNKE
-2148 FALNVYRVIDG
+2148 FALNIYRVVDG
-2159 KRVNILTKSLCIFTN
+2159 KRVNILTKPLCIFTN

-2194 KDNPN
+2194 RNKPD
-2199 APEKFLNL
+2199 APKEFLNM
-2207 LLTDS
+2207 LLTDPN
-2212 ELRKLPNAEKLI
+2212 LRKLPNAEKLI

-2231 YKSKNGD
+2231 YRSTNGD

-2251 DSTTGPTITVND
+2251 TSTTGPTITVSN
-2263 QKGAQYFYTPEWIYG
+2263 QKGAQYFHTPEWTYG
-2278 GEYTNLEDIDQT
+2278 GEYTDLQDIDQSV
-2290 AHHLTK
+2290 HHLTQ
-2296 DIYYSKNDV
+2296 DIYYAKQDV
-2305 VVNGKV
+2305 VVNGKT
-2311 IVKKGHGFVLCSD
+2311 IIKKGHGFVLCSD
-2324 FYRNMSDQDLFQLF
+2324 YYNNGESDEELFQLF
-2338 VDNELKDN
+2338 VDHELNDN
-2346 PDGKISVIY
+2346 PDGKISAIY
-2355 VSSPKISILD
+2355 VSSPKISIFD

-2381 GDPDIDSNIGNQLS
+2381 GDPSIDSNIGNQLS

-2443 TDFESLSGEEK
+2443 SDFESLSGEEK

-2473 DGTDTATKKI
+2473 DGTDTAAKKI

-2492 GDGKHNLKSFIANTL
+2492 GDGEHTLKSFIANTL

-2528 GTLEITDDINNNI
+2528 GSLEVTDDINNNI

-2562 SEGSEEALELGDHTF
+2562 PKDSTEEALELNDYTF
-2577 IKANADNYENQY
+2577 IKADSNNYENQY

-2601 MLVMDVSSVM
+2601 MLVMNVSSVM
-2611 DNILDTINN
+2611 DTILDTVNN
-2620 STKKAMQRDW
+2620 PTKKAMQKDW

-2642 EEPTKVEDIVSKEF
+2642 EEPTKVEDIISKEL
-2656 LDQFTNRSELVTLIL
+2656 LDQFTNRSELATLIL

-2676 FENLNE
+2676 FENLNN
-2682 GDIIE
+2682 GNILK
-2687 DTDIGELSPV
+2687 DTDLADLIIPLNE
-2697 INDLGYMIL
+2697 LGYTIFGDYTIQSNTL
-2706 GEYNFKINEP
+2706 
-2716 QYTLVKIPAGYSTNL
+2716 TLVKIPNGYTQST
-2731 IEDSYIVVHDSS
+2731 EDDSVSIDYDIIQDSS

-2749 ESNGTVS
+2749 NQDGSVS
-2756 EINDESWFESDLFDE
+2756 EITEDFFDGFDE
-2771 DDINE
+2771 DLMNY
-2776 IKENASKDLSILT
+2776 IKHAPEDLSDIT
-2789 DPEDI
+2789 DPEY
-2794 LLAKIWQ
+2794 LVLTKIWR
-2801 QVKSKSEGEGSA
+2801 QVQSKSKGEGFA

-2822 VEEESLQEIFTDPD
+2822 VDDESLQELFTDKD
-2836 LQMFAEIGGE
+2836 LQMTTEFGP
-2846 NVPIDKE
+2846 VTKE
-2853 TFKADIQDYIQNKK
+2853 DFKADIQYYIQNKYIIKEGK
-2867 KEKLADT
+2867 KKRNPDVPDSFQEL
-2874 FLEEFKYQN
+2874 YNN

-2895 INEAADNY
+2895 INQAADNY

>member
-35 ENKDEYKKLELVQN
+35 ENKDEYKKLDIVQN

-64 NKLYEQALLG
+64 NRLYDQALVG
-74 FNLMS
+74 YNLMS
-79 NSASNERL
+79 NSASNEKL

-100 KSAKRTN
+100 KSAKKTN
-107 QSETFITKMPNP
+107 QSETFITKLPNP
-119 NRQQIGFVSNNI
+119 NRQQMGFVSNNI

-153 NQWIN
+153 NSWVD
-158 APNDGLL
+158 APNDTPL
-165 NRLSNFINPKVL
+165 NNFINPKVL
-177 AQYDEDE
+177 AQYDEDV

-189 KASEIGF
+189 SSSEAGF
-196 DKEHIAHKKGEKK
+196 DKAHIVHKKGEKK

-242 GSWINQYDFFD
+242 GSPVNKYDFFD
-253 SDDLEKSPT
+253 SDDLEKSAK

-267 SVVKVAPAL
+267 SIVKVAPAL

-288 VLISSADLFAKVGKM
+288 VISSSADLFAKVGKM
-303 IPGIGNNSPKL
+303 LPGVGSDSPML

-320 NAAMTQST
+320 NAAATQST

-346 LENLLNLSADVFTQL
+346 MENLLNLSADVFTQL

-392 DYADKLIQ
+392 ETADKILN
-400 KYKGLNESETLN
+400 KYKNLNDDELLN
-412 PFERAI
+412 PLEKAI
-418 DLKTGS
+418 DLKTSS
-424 MLEAQMALE
+424 MLEAQALLE

-440 KLGEHVSKLYMT
+440 KFGEHISKLYMT

-459 YEEAKNSGLSDTE
+459 YGEAKDAGLSDAE
-472 AALFTLVYAAG
+472 AAVFTLAYAAG
-483 EYGILNTNLGEHIL
+483 EYGILSTNLGEHIL

-511 RVLREGQRNTS
+511 RVLREGQKNTS
-522 EEVKKNPRKWY
+522 EEVKKDPRKWY
-533 QKIAE
+533 QKIMG
-538 FAKEAVYGDFNDA
+538 FAKEAVVGDYNDA
-551 KIARAYATNST
+551 KIAAAYASNST
-562 AKALATSVMS
+562 AKALATSVAS

-584 ELWFDI
+584 ELWYDI
-590 AKGLQNAAVNL
+590 AKGLQNAATEL
-601 GITQTGT
+601 GLTQTGV

-657 DQKQA
+657 DQKEA
-662 YQELI
+662 YQQLI

-676 DFLRTIDK
+676 EFLKTINK

-693 ATSYEIIDGEKV
+693 ATEYEIIDGEKV
-705 AKQGTPNDNQD
+705 AKPGTPDNNQD
-716 KANKTVLKGMVNL
+716 RANKTVLKGMVDL

-740 MDDKSILSKLT
+740 MDDKSVLSKLT
-751 DAPALAR
+751 EAPALVR
-758 FQTLV
+758 FQSLV
-763 GGEEVGSA
+763 GGDEVGSA

-807 QQAEL
+807 QQGEL
-812 QQNVG
+812 QQNKG

-846 PKVIFE
+846 PKIIFE
-852 MSPLLSAPFIQ
+852 TSPLLSAPFIQ

-881 PESRLNELKTSWENY
+881 PESRIKELQKSWENY

-911 FMLITEKFSEGLK
+911 FMLITEKFSEGLNN
-924 AFNLSYLKNPSDY
+924 FNLQFLKNPQDY
-937 QQNLSNLFSQ
+937 QQHLGNLFRD
-947 TQNIIMSP
+947 TRVAITSP
-955 DNESEDV
+955 DNESEDI
-962 QKSTQSFEQTEGIA
+962 QQNTQSFEQNEGIA

-984 MQALHSLMENAGLD
+984 MQALHSLMETAGLD
-998 VSDISIMMNVGE
+998 ISDISMMMNVGE

-1017 LPGDIMNIKRIAD
+1017 LPGDIIEIKRIAE

-1042 ENDIRKVKEK
+1042 EKDVRRIKER
-1052 LLKKKIYET
+1052 LLKKKVYET

-1070 EVLNKI
+1070 EVLSKI
-1076 KYFNQSTRQ
+1076 GYFNQSTREF
-1085 YLKDSFLKL
+1085 LKDSFLTL
-1094 VSEYDKDGDY
+1094 VRKYDKDGDS
-1104 FNDPDLYDET
+1104 FDDLDLYDET
-1114 DPDYQQELTKRAELY
+1114 DPDYQDELSKRIELY
-1129 KEYTAIIDSKPTTP
+1129 NEYSAIIDSKPTTP
-1143 IEQLADQFQLALGD
+1143 IEQLADQFQLAVGD
-1157 NNHVKISDL
+1157 KHIKISDL
-1166 ITTLQNQMSLKAN
+1166 INILQTQMAQKAN
-1179 LGVIEEFGYGVDIQE
+1179 LGVIEEFGYSTDIQE
-1194 QLKNASLIID
+1194 QIKNALQVLD
-1204 ILASNILG
+1204 ILAANILG

-1225 FNSTVNQ
+1225 FNSTINQ
-1232 LNPNMKLAEIEK
+1232 LNPDMKLTEIEK

-1270 NSGQKLGEQKKIH
+1270 NSGQKLEEQKKIH
-1283 NRVNYSFIKKMKAI
+1283 HRVNYSFIKKMKSI
-1297 VQALPPD
+1297 IQALPD
-1304 DWNEKDESGI
+1304 DWNEKDEDGI
-1314 GVLDKLLA
+1314 GVLDKLKA
-1322 ALNKASTFES
+1322 VLNKATTFES
-1332 IDSSTEDTR
+1332 IDSNKEDTR
-1341 FNLDSEKSKKLEKE
+1341 FNLSSEQAKKLEKE
-1355 SIEIQDALYD
+1355 SIDIQDALYD
-1365 FFQTNLSKIEKG
+1365 FFNANLSKIEEG
-1377 KLDLSMLKIL
+1377 KLDLSQLKIL
-1387 PSTDTFSNDYE
+1387 PSTDSFSKDYD
-1398 GTLIDSNIEQFDDR
+1398 GTLIDSNLEQFDDR

-1430 AEYKNSLI
+1430 AEYKNSLV

-1458 LNKPIFQLF
+1458 LNKPVFKLF
-1467 GKAYNDKLLK
+1467 GKLYNDKLLK
-1477 ELEGVNSGK
+1477 EIEGVDSGK
-1486 QWAMYGK
+1486 QWTMYGK
-1493 NVSPNGKLDNS
+1493 NVSSEGKLDNS

-1535 NQYHPELLGEV
+1535 KEYHPELLEEV
-1546 WFIHTD
+1546 WFIHTN
-1552 EDKAKAW
+1552 EEKAKAW
-1559 AKKLGADPN
+1559 AEKLGADPS
-1568 KSKFFSKKTYL
+1568 KAKFFSKKTYL
-1579 ETIYPGYT
+1579 ETIYPNYI
-1587 PAKTNENGVIITSKD
+1587 PAKTNENGVIITNKS
-1602 ELQEDGE
+1602 ELEEDKE
-1609 TGIWHFKNV
+1609 TGIWHFKDV

-1645 SEAFQQEHDIS
+1645 SEAFQEENDVS

-1666 GAVGQFEISENV
+1666 GAVGQFEISEGHQ
-1678 KNFLNT
+1678 NFLNT

-1708 NIAITR
+1708 NIAIAR
-1714 KNKLTTVQKLA
+1714 KHKLATIQKLA
-1725 SNQLTE
+1725 SVQLTE
-1731 PLIKLSYYQDN
+1731 PLIKLSYYQDD
-1742 SGLYGERII
+1742 SGIYGERII
-1751 GKDSADLDE
+1751 SKNSTDLDE

-1771 EKDSDGNW
+1771 EKDADGNW

-1789 DKDSDIYKKLQK
+1789 DKESDIYKKLQK
-1801 IATENEN
+1801 IAAENEN
-1808 YRGKINFVESS
+1808 YKGKINFVESS

-1833 KPVDVGLETTANM
+1833 KYTDIEPENNENR

-1863 SQGTLIIENPNIKQ
+1863 SQGTLIIENENVKR
-1877 IAETNRVR
+1877 IAETNRVK

-1896 KEKFSKNRI
+1896 KAKFSKNRI

-1921 AKRRVSTNPIRTT
+1921 VIRKTSTTSEEPSGS
-1934 ETEGTG
+1934 EESG

-1953 LNKKTVT
+1953 LNKKVVT
-1960 IKNDNPKEYNMLL
+1960 IKNDDPKEYNMLL

-1983 IEDEDGNFIP
+1983 VQNEHGDFIP
-1993 SVGYEDEYDGDK
+1993 NVGYEE
-2005 IKSRGRIDG
+2005 RIDG
-2014 LNGLTKL
+2014 LNGLTKFG
-2021 VSMTN
+2021 SMKN
-2026 SKGEPLSDFAKNW
+2026 SKGDPLSRFGTNW
-2039 AIKNGKIVNK
+2039 DIQPNGKIKNQK
-2049 QDALETLNELAQIGL
+2049 DALETLNELAQIGL
-2064 YTKSMSEVKRQ
+2064 YAKNMDEAKKQ
-2075 VKDTLGLNLD
+2075 VKETLGLNLD

-2091 DFLFMIRDNKTDE
+2091 DFLFMIRDNNDDE
-2104 THVDAKKSG
+2104 THVNAKKSRK
-2113 GFLRFLVSPVET
+2113 FLRFLTSPIET
-2125 IIGIFRGE
+2125 IIGVFRGE
-2133 HTPDNANKVNNNNKE
+2133 HTPDNVNKTGNNNKE
-2148 FALNVYRVIDG
+2148 FALNVYRVVDG
-2159 KRVNILTKSLCIFTN
+2159 KRVNILTKPLCIFTN

-2194 KDNPN
+2194 KRDND
-2199 APEKFLNL
+2199 APRKFLNM
-2207 LLTDS
+2207 LLTDPN
-2212 ELRKLPNAEKLI
+2212 LRKLQNAEKLI

-2231 YKSKNGD
+2231 YKSTNGD

-2251 DSTTGPTITVND
+2251 TSTTGPSITVSN
-2263 QKGAQYFYTPEWIYG
+2263 QKGAQYFHTPEWTYG
-2278 GEYTNLEDIDQT
+2278 GEYTNIEDIDQT
-2290 AHHLTK
+2290 VHHLTS

-2305 VVNGKV
+2305 VVNGKT
-2311 IVKKGHGFVLCSD
+2311 IIKKGHGFVLCSD
-2324 FYRNMSDQDLFQLF
+2324 FYRDKTDDELFKLF
-2338 VDNELKDN
+2338 VDNELNKN

-2395 EFRIAEFITKNNSV
+2395 EFRIAEFITKNNSAF
-2409 YDQYLKGLINSN
+2409 DQYLNGLISSN
-2421 PTNKTLTLV
+2421 PTNKTTTLA
-2430 KWDIFKSVIQQIS
+2430 KWNVFKSVIQQIS
-2443 TDFESLSGEEK
+2443 TDFESLTGEEK
-2454 VRLLEKDIKDT
+2454 VNLLEKDIKDT
-2465 PYLKLIKY
+2465 PYLKLINY

-2492 GDGKHNLKSFIANTL
+2492 GDGKHTLKSFIANTL

-2518 IDAKLHWNSD
+2518 IDAKLTWDSHGN
-2528 GTLEITDDINNNI
+2528 LELTDDINNNI
-2541 NKVIESLD
+2541 DKVIESLD

-2562 SEGSEEALELGDHTF
+2562 PKDSEESIELGDHVF
-2577 IKANADNYENQY
+2577 IKADATNYENQY

-2601 MLVMDVSSVM
+2601 MLVMNVSSVM
-2611 DNILDTINN
+2611 DTILDTINN
-2620 STKKAMQRDW
+2620 STKKAMQQDW
-2630 YRLDNRKHVEDT
+2630 YRLDNRKHVEDN
-2642 EEPTKVEDIVSKEF
+2642 PQPKQVEDLVPKEI
-2656 LDQFTNRSELVTLIL
+2656 LDYFINRSELETLIL
-2671 NNIKK
+2671 NNIKIFENVSEEGK
-2676 FENLNE
+2676 FEIGDLSEPLNTLGYAIISE
-2682 GDIIE
+2682 DGIE
-2687 DTDIGELSPV
+2687 DFGPNTLH
-2697 INDLGYMIL
+2697 
-2706 GEYNFKINEP
+2706 
-2716 QYTLVKIPAGYSTNL
+2716 LVKIPTGYTQDIQTSEFDLEVVKDST
-2731 IEDSYIVVHDSS
+2731 
-2743 GKYYKL
+2743 GKYFNL
-2749 ESNGTVS
+2749 ESDGSVS
-2756 EINDESWFESDLFDE
+2756 EITMEQLQGYPE
-2771 DDINE
+2771 DILNT
-2776 IKENASKDLSILT
+2776 IKENSENIDSLT

-2794 LLAKIWQ
+2794 LLAKIYKQ
-2801 QVKSKSEGEGSA
+2801 IQSSIEGADSA
-2813 QTIDDILNM
+2813 ENIDSILNL
-2822 VEEESLQEIFTDPD
+2822 VDTDEQIQDIFIDPD
-2836 LQMFAEIGGE
+2836 LQMFVELEGE
-2846 NVPIDKE
+2846 RIPIDKE
-2853 TFKADIQDYIQNKK
+2853 TFKKDIQYYIQNKYIFK
-2867 KEKLADT
+2867 DGNKVRNREVADS
-2874 FLEEFKYQN
+2874 FLEEVLYQN
-2883 INEELLDTLMTA
+2883 VNEELLDNLITA
-2895 INEAADNY
+2895 VNEAADKY

>member
-35 ENKDEYKKLELVQN
+35 ENKDEYKKLDIVQN

-55 DGKFDENKF
+55 EGKFDENKF
-64 NKLYEQALLG
+64 NRLYDQALVG
-74 FNLMS
+74 YNLMS
-79 NSASNERL
+79 NSASNEKL

-131 MENPKQSVREIAQNQ
+131 MENPSQSVREIAQNQ

-153 NQWIN
+153 NSWVD
-158 APNDGLL
+158 APNDTWF
-165 NRLSNFINPKVL
+165 NNFINPKVL
-177 AQYDEDE
+177 AQYDEDV

-189 KASEIGF
+189 TASEFGF

-253 SDDLEKSPT
+253 SDDLEKSHT

-276 IPTIAPWYIGAR
+276 IPTVAPWYIGAR
-288 VLISSADLFAKVGKM
+288 ILLNSADLFAKVGKM
-303 IPGIGNNSPKL
+303 IPGIGSESPIL

-320 NAAMTQST
+320 NAAATQST
-328 SDWSKGS
+328 SDWSRGS

-346 LENLLNLSADVFTQL
+346 MENLLNLSADVFTQL

-392 DYADKLIQ
+392 ETADKLLN
-400 KYKGLNESETLN
+400 KYKNLGNDELLN
-412 PFERAI
+412 PAEKAI
-418 DLKTGS
+418 DLKTSS
-424 MLEAQMALE
+424 MLEAQALLE

-440 KLGEHVSKLYMT
+440 KFGEHISKLYMT

-459 YEEAKNSGLSDTE
+459 YEEAKDAGLSDAE
-472 AALFTLVYAAG
+472 AAIFTLAYAAG
-483 EYGILNTNLGEHIL
+483 EYGILSTNLGEHIL

-511 RVLREGQRNTS
+511 RVLREGQKNTS
-522 EEVKKNPRKWY
+522 EEVKKDPRKWY
-533 QKIAE
+533 QKLMG
-538 FAKEAVYGDFNDA
+538 FAKEAVVGDFNDA
-551 KIARAYATNST
+551 KIATAYASKST
-562 AKALATSVMS
+562 AKALATSVAS

-584 ELWFDI
+584 ELWFDV
-590 AKGLQNAAVNL
+590 AKGLQNAATEL
-601 GITQTGT
+601 GLTQTGT

-657 DQKQA
+657 DQKKA

-693 ATSYEIIDGEKV
+693 ATGYEIIDGEKV
-705 AKQGTPNDNQD
+705 AKPGTPNDNQD

-740 MDDKSILSKLT
+740 MDDKSVLSKLT
-751 DAPALAR
+751 SAPALVR
-758 FQTLV
+758 FQSLV
-763 GGEEVGSA
+763 GGDEVGSA

-793 IDAIKHPKSDQKGE
+793 IDAIEHPKSDQKGE
-807 QQAEL
+807 QQVEL
-812 QQNVG
+812 QQNSG
-817 NLSSLEAEMKSL
+817 NLSSLKAEMKSL
-829 IEERDAYLNG
+829 IKERDAYLNG

-846 PKVIFE
+846 PKIIFE
-852 MSPLLSAPFIQ
+852 TSPLLSAPFIQ

-876 VLADI
+876 VLANI
-881 PESRLNELKTSWENY
+881 PESRLEELKKSWENY

-924 AFNLSYLKNPSDY
+924 AFNLSYLKNPNDY
-937 QQNLSNLFSQ
+937 QQNLGNLFSQ

-955 DNESEDV
+955 DNEAEDI
-962 QKSTQSFEQTEGIA
+962 QKSTQSFEQTNGIA

-984 MQALHSLMENAGLD
+984 MQALHSLMKTAGLD
-998 VSDISIMMNVGE
+998 VSDISIMMNTEGVE
-1010 AVSLEEL
+1010 SLEEL
-1017 LPGDIMNIKRIAD
+1017 LPGDIINIKRIAD
-1030 SIGEDFDENSFT
+1030 SIGEYFDENSFT
-1042 ENDIRKVKEK
+1042 EKDVRRVKEK

-1076 KYFNQSTRQ
+1076 GYFNQSTRQ
-1085 YLKDSFLKL
+1085 YLKNTFLKL
-1094 VSEYDKDGDY
+1094 VQDYDKDGDD

-1114 DPDYQQELTKRAELY
+1114 DPEYREEVTKRYSLY
-1129 KEYTAIIDSKPTTP
+1129 KEYSAIIDSKPTTP

-1157 NNHVKISDL
+1157 NNHIKISDL

-1179 LGVIEEFGYGVDIQE
+1179 LGVIEEFGYGTDIQE
-1194 QLKNASLIID
+1194 QIKNALQVLD

-1225 FNSTVNQ
+1225 FNSTINQ
-1232 LNPNMKLAEIEK
+1232 LNPDMKLAEIEK

-1250 MQDLAKLKTQLEYF
+1250 MQDLAKLRTQLEYF

-1270 NSGQKLGEQKKIH
+1270 NSGQKLEEQKKIH

-1322 ALNKASTFES
+1322 VLNKATTFES
-1332 IDSSTEDTR
+1332 IDASTEDTR
-1341 FNLDSEKSKKLEKE
+1341 FNLNSEKAKKLEKE

-1365 FFQTNLSKIEKG
+1365 FFQANMSKLQDG
-1377 KLDLSMLKIL
+1377 KLDLSMLKII
-1387 PSTDTFSNDYE
+1387 PSTAAFSKDYE

-1430 AEYKNSLI
+1430 AEYKNSLVN
-1438 DGIAPIPGQELA
+1438 GIAPIPGQELA

-1458 LNKPIFQLF
+1458 LNKPVFQLF
-1467 GKAYNDKLLK
+1467 GKAYNNRLLE
-1477 ELEGVNSGK
+1477 ELEVVDSGK
-1486 QWAMYGK
+1486 QWTMYGK

-1535 NQYHPELLGEV
+1535 NQYHSELLDEV

-1559 AKKLGADPN
+1559 AEKLGADPN

-1587 PAKTNENGVIITSKD
+1587 PAKTNENGVIITNKD

-1708 NIAITR
+1708 NIAIAR
-1714 KNKLTTVQKLA
+1714 KNKLATIQKLA
-1725 SNQLTE
+1725 SNQLTD

-1751 GKDSADLDE
+1751 GKDSIDLDE
-1760 AITLM
+1760 VITLM

-1771 EKDSDGNW
+1771 EKDADGNW

-1789 DKDSDIYKKLQK
+1789 DKNSDIYKKLQK

-1808 YRGKINFVESS
+1808 YKGKINFVESS

-1877 IAETNRVR
+1877 IAETNRVK

-1896 KEKFSKNRI
+1896 KAKFSKNRI

-1921 AKRRVSTNPIRTT
+1921 VVRKTTNNSEEPNN
-1934 ETEGTG
+1934 EVETG

-1953 LNKKTVT
+1953 LNKKVVT
-1960 IKNDNPKEYNMLL
+1960 IKNDDPDEYNMLL

-1983 IEDEDGNFIP
+1983 MENDDGKLIP
-1993 SVGYEDEYDGDK
+1993 SVGYD
-2005 IKSRGRIDG
+2005 GRIDG

-2021 VSMTN
+2021 SQMKN
-2026 SKGEPLSDFAKNW
+2026 SEGKPLSRFANRW
-2039 AIKNGKIVNK
+2039 
-2049 QDALETLNELAQIGL
+2049 TLNSDGTLSDQEASLNTLNDLAQIGL
-2064 YTKSMSEVKRQ
+2064 YTRDIKEVKKL
-2075 VKDTLGLNLD
+2075 VKETLGLNLD

-2091 DFLFMIRDNKTDE
+2091 DFLFMIRDNNADE
-2104 THVDAKKSG
+2104 THVNAKKSR
-2113 GFLRFLVSPVET
+2113 GFLRFIMSPIET
-2125 IIGIFRGE
+2125 IMGVFRGE
-2133 HTPDNANKVNNNNKE
+2133 HTPENVNKVNNNNKE
-2148 FALNVYRVIDG
+2148 FALNIYRVVDG
-2159 KRVNILTKSLCIFTN
+2159 KRVNILTKPLCIFTN

-2194 KDNPN
+2194 RNKPD
-2199 APEKFLNL
+2199 ASKEFLNM
-2207 LLTDS
+2207 LLTDPN
-2212 ELRKLPNAEKLI
+2212 LRKLPNAEKLI

-2231 YKSKNGD
+2231 YRSVNGD

-2251 DSTTGPTITVND
+2251 TSTTGPTITVSN
-2263 QKGAQYFYTPEWIYG
+2263 QKGAQYFHTPEWTYG
-2278 GEYTNLEDIDQT
+2278 GEYTDLQDIDQSV
-2290 AHHLTK
+2290 HHLTQN
-2296 DIYYSKNDV
+2296 IYYAKQDV
-2305 VVNGKV
+2305 VVNGRTL
-2311 IVKKGHGFVLCSD
+2311 IKKGHGFVLCSD
-2324 FYRNMSDQDLFQLF
+2324 YYNNGESDEELFQLF
-2338 VDNELKDN
+2338 VDHELNDN
-2346 PDGKISVIY
+2346 PDGKVSAIY

-2395 EFRIAEFITKNNSV
+2395 EFRIAEFITKNDSV

-2443 TDFESLSGEEK
+2443 SDFESLSGEEK

-2473 DGTDTATKKI
+2473 DGTDTAAKKI

-2528 GTLEITDDINNNI
+2528 GSLEVTDDINNNI

-2562 SEGSEEALELGDHTF
+2562 PEGSTEEALELNDYTF
-2577 IKANADNYENQY
+2577 IKADSNNYENQY

-2601 MLVMDVSSVM
+2601 MLIMNVSSVM
-2611 DNILDTINN
+2611 DTILDTISNPN
-2620 STKKAMQRDW
+2620 KKAMQQDW

-2642 EEPTKVEDIVSKEF
+2642 EEPTKVEDIVSKEL
-2656 LDQFTNRSELVTLIL
+2656 LDQFTNRSELATLIL

-2676 FENLNE
+2676 FENLNS
-2682 GDIIE
+2682 GNILE
-2687 DTDIGELSPV
+2687 DTDLEVLADVTLS
-2697 INDLGYMIL
+2697 LGYVMV
-2706 GEYNFKINEP
+2706 GNYNLKPNSL
-2716 QYTLVKIPAGYSTNL
+2716 TLVKIPIGYNADS
-2731 IEDSYIVVHDSS
+2731 IEESYGIVHDSDE
-2743 GKYYKL
+2743 KYYL
-2749 ESNGTVS
+2749 LNSDGSVS
-2756 EINDESWFESDLFDE
+2756 EITE
-2771 DDINE
+2771 DFFNKFNEDIIDE
-2776 IKENASKDLSILT
+2776 IKENASKDLSTIT
-2789 DPEDI
+2789 DPED
-2794 LLAKIWQ
+2794 LLLTKIWR
-2801 QVKSKSEGEGSA
+2801 QVQFKSKGEGSA
-2813 QTIDDILNM
+2813 QSIDDILNM
-2822 VEEESLQEIFTDPD
+2822 VDDESLQELFTDPD
-2836 LQMFAEIGGE
+2836 LQMTTEFGP
-2846 NVPIDKE
+2846 VTKDD
-2853 TFKADIQDYIQNKK
+2853 FKADIQDYIQNKK

-2874 FLEEFKYQN
+2874 FLEEVKYQN

-2895 INEAADNY
+2895 INQAADNY